1 MRQYVGEKRGRLEGL
16 DKATGR
22 AQYAGDY
29 HMENMLELALVRST
43 ISHGTIRSIDFSDLP
58 KDVLVFTGKD
68 CAENIVADIFCDTPV
83 LADDRIRYHGEPIAI
98 IAADTREKAKEAA
111 KLVKV
116 EYDLLPVI
124 RNVEDAKDPAMP
136 ALHGDTNLLAEFF
149 NEKGDV
155 EKGFEESFLIVEDDF
170 ETPAQDHGYMEP
182 DACFAYVED
191 NRLMVHTSSQNVFA
205 DRVMICRA
213 LGLEP
218 NQVRVRAAFVGG
230 GFGGKDGHTCQIYP
244 SLVSWLTKRPA
255 KIVFDR
261 QEVLACTYKRH
272 GIRMHVKMGFSKE
285 GKMLAFDGS
294 ALLDTGAYAGYGA
307 SVHGLFTEHFT
318 GPYNIPNVRLRT
330 ETYYTNKPTAHAMR
344 GFGAPQGAFATES
357 IISRAIAKL
366 GLDPIQMRSD
376 NALEH
381 GSIGALGQPM
391 EHCVGLK
398 DALKLVQESDLWKE
412 RETNTDPY
420 VGYGVAGGFLSC
432 GLGQKIPDSAKVSVQ
447 EREDGGFDIGVGL
460 VDIGQ
465 GSATALAAMAAD
477 LLETDIENIHMTM
490 ADTDKTEDCG
500 PTAAS
505 RSVFIAGN
513 ALIAAVKQYKK
524 MKEAEACGIV
534 LQPAAGEAAF
544 PESSKDLGRIGFPH
558 AMYTFVAQAVKLRVD
573 PVTGSITLLD
583 IAAATECGKVINPLS
598 LAGQIQGGIGMSI
611 GFCLGE
617 DCSFKDG
624 VLIHKDFATY
634 LMPTALD
641 VPNIASYHVD
651 AYEASGP
658 LGVKG
663 AAEVSTVSI
672 APAINEAV
680 RQASGAI
687 LNRLPLSREEILKA
701 LESCEENM
709 GG

>member
-1 MRQYVGEKRGRLEGL
+1 MRQYVGEKRGRLEGM

-22 AQYAGDY
+22 ALYAGDY
-29 HMENMLELALVRST
+29 RMENMLELALVRSE
-43 ISHGTIRSIDFSDLP
+43 ISHGSVRTLDVSALP
-58 KDVLVFTGKD
+58 EDVLVFTGKD
-68 CAENIVADIFCDTPV
+68 FAENVVADIFCDTPV
-83 LADDRIRYHGEPIAI
+83 LAYDRIRFRGEPIAI

-116 EYDLLPVI
+116 EYECLPIV
-124 RNVEDAKDPAMP
+124 RNTEDAKDPAMP
-136 ALHGDTNLLAEFF
+136 VLHGDSNLLADFF
-149 NEKGDV
+149 HEKGDV
-155 EKGFEESFLIVEDDF
+155 EKAFEESYLIVEDDF

-191 NRLMVHTSSQNVFA
+191 DRLMVYTASQNVFA
-205 DRVMICRA
+205 DRLMICRA
-213 LGLEP
+213 LGLAPE
-218 NQVRVRAAFVGG
+218 QVRVRAAFVGG

-255 KIVFDR
+255 KVVFDR
-261 QEVLACTYKRH
+261 EEVLACTYKRH
-272 GIRMHVKMGFSKE
+272 GIKTHVKMGFSKE
-285 GKMLAFDGS
+285 GKILAFDGS
-294 ALLDTGAYAGYGA
+294 AILDTGAYAGYGA
-307 SVHGLFTEHFT
+307 SVHGLFTEHFP
-318 GPYNIPNVRLRT
+318 GPYEIPNVRLKT
-330 ETYYTNKPTAHAMR
+330 ETYYTNKPIAHAMR

-357 IISRAIAKL
+357 IISRAVAQL
-366 GLDPIQMRSD
+366 GLDPIGMRLD
-376 NALEH
+376 NALVQ
-381 GSIGALGQPM
+381 GSVGALGQPM
-391 EHCVGLK
+391 DHCVGLRE
-398 DALKLVQESDLWKE
+398 ALKLVQESDLWKE
-412 RETNTDPY
+412 RESNTDPY

-432 GLGQKIPDSAKVSVQ
+432 GLGQKIPDNAKVSVR
-447 EREDGGFDIGVGL
+447 EREDGGFDIGCGL

-465 GSATALAAMAAD
+465 GSTTALAAMAAD
-477 LLETDIENIHMTM
+477 LLETDIENIHMIM

-500 PTAAS
+500 CTAAS

-524 MKEAEACGIV
+524 MKEAGLSSDIAM
-534 LQPAAGEAAF
+534 GEAAF

-573 PVTGSITLLD
+573 PITGSVSLLD
-583 IAAATECGKVINPLS
+583 IAAATECGKVINPLG

-617 DCSFKDG
+617 DCTWKDG
-624 VLIHKDFATY
+624 QLIHKNFATY

-658 LGVKG
+658 MGVKG

-687 LNRLPLSREEILKA
+687 LTKLPLSPEEILKA
-701 LESCEENM
+701 LEAREECV

>member
-1 MRQYVGEKRGRLEGL
+1 MSTYVGKKCGRVEGMA
-16 DKATGR
+16 KATGR
-22 AQYAGDY
+22 AMYAGDY
-29 HMENMLELALVRST
+29 HAENMLELALVRST
-43 ISHGTIRSIDFSDLP
+43 ISHGTIRSIDFSNLP
-58 KDVLVFTGKD
+58 EDVMVFTGKD
-68 CAENIVADIFCDTPV
+68 CADNVVADIFCDTPV
-83 LADDRIRYHGEPIAI
+83 LAEDRIRFHGEPIAI
-98 IAADTREKAKEAA
+98 IAAETREAAKAAA

-124 RNVEDAKDPAMP
+124 RDVEDAKNPELP
-136 ALHGDTNLLAEFF
+136 ALHGDSNLLTDFF

-155 EKGFEESFLIVEDDF
+155 EKAFAESYLIVEDDF

-191 NRLMVHTSSQNVFA
+191 GRLIAHTSSQWVFA

-218 NQVRVRAAFVGG
+218 EQVHVQAEYVGG
-230 GFGGKDGHTCQIYP
+230 AFGGKDGHTAQIYP
-244 SLVSWLTKRPA
+244 ALVAWLTKRPA
-255 KIVFDR
+255 RITFDR
-261 QEVLACTYKRH
+261 EEVLACTYKRH
-272 GIRMHVKMGFSKE
+272 GIKMHVKMGFSKE
-285 GKMLAFDGS
+285 GKMLAFDGK
-294 ALLDTGAYAGYGA
+294 AILDTGAYAGYGA
-307 SVHGLFTEHFT
+307 SVHGLFTEHFA
-318 GPYNIPNVRLRT
+318 GPYEIPNVRLCT
-330 ETYYTNKPTAHAMR
+330 ETYYTNKPIAHAMR

-357 IISRAIAKL
+357 IISRAIAEL
-366 GLDPIQMRSD
+366 GLDPIQMRLD
-376 NALEH
+376 NALAE

-432 GLGQKIPDSAKVSVQ
+432 GLGQKIGDGAKVSVK
-447 EREDGGFDIGVGL
+447 EREDGGFDIACGL

-465 GSATALAAMAAD
+465 GSTTALAAMAAD
-477 LLETDIENIHMTM
+477 LLEVDLEKIHMIM
-490 ADTDKTEDCG
+490 ADTDRTEDCG

-513 ALIAAVKQYKK
+513 ALVAAIKQYKK
-524 MKEAEACGIV
+524 EK
-534 LQPAAGEAAF
+534 AAVARGEAAF

-558 AMYTFVAQAVKLRVD
+558 AMYTFVAQAVKLRVN
-573 PVTGSITLLD
+573 PVSGRVTLLD

-617 DCSFKDG
+617 DCSFNEGK
-624 VLIHKDFATY
+624 LIHRDFSTY
-634 LMPTALD
+634 LMPTAMD

-651 AYEASGP
+651 AFEQSGP

-687 LNRLPLSREEILKA
+687 LKKLPLSAEEILKS
-701 LESCEENM
+701 LDDCES
-709 GG
+709 

>member
-1 MRQYVGEKRGRLEGL
+1 MRQYVGEKRGRLEGM

-22 AQYAGDY
+22 ALYAGDY
-29 HMENMLELALVRST
+29 RMENMLELALVRSE
-43 ISHGTIRSIDFSDLP
+43 ISHGSVRTLDVSALP
-58 KDVLVFTGKD
+58 EDVLVFTGKD
-68 CAENIVADIFCDTPV
+68 FAENVVADIFCDTPV
-83 LADDRIRYHGEPIAI
+83 LAYDRIRFRGEPIAI

-116 EYDLLPVI
+116 EYESLPVV
-124 RNVEDAKDPAMP
+124 RNTEDAKDPTMP
-136 ALHGDTNLLAEFF
+136 VLHGDSNLLADFF
-149 NEKGDV
+149 HEKGDV
-155 EKGFEESFLIVEDDF
+155 EKAFEESYLVIEDDF

-191 NRLMVHTSSQNVFA
+191 DRLMVYTSSQNVFA
-205 DRVMICRA
+205 DRLMICRA
-213 LGLEP
+213 LGLAPE
-218 NQVRVRAAFVGG
+218 QVRVRAALVGG

-255 KIVFDR
+255 KVVFDR
-261 QEVLACTYKRH
+261 EEVLACTYKRH
-272 GIRMHVKMGFSKE
+272 GIKTHVKMGFSKE
-285 GKMLAFDGS
+285 GKILAFDGS
-294 ALLDTGAYAGYGA
+294 AVLDTGAYAGYGA
-307 SVHGLFTEHFT
+307 SVHGLFTEHFP
-318 GPYNIPNVRLRT
+318 GPYEIPNVRLKT
-330 ETYYTNKPTAHAMR
+330 ETYYTNKPIAHAMR

-357 IISRAIAKL
+357 IISRAVAQL
-366 GLDPIQMRSD
+366 GLDPIGMRLD
-376 NALEH
+376 NALVQ
-381 GSIGALGQPM
+381 GSVGALGQPM
-391 EHCVGLK
+391 DHCVGLRE
-398 DALKLVQESDLWKE
+398 ALKLVQESDLWKE
-412 RETNTDPY
+412 RKFNTDPY

-432 GLGQKIPDSAKVSVQ
+432 GLGQKIPDNAKVSVR
-447 EREDGGFDIGVGL
+447 EREDGGFDIGCGL

-465 GSATALAAMAAD
+465 GSTTALAAMAAD
-477 LLETDIENIHMTM
+477 LLGTDIEKIHMTM

-500 PTAAS
+500 CTAAS

-513 ALIAAVKQYKK
+513 ALMAAVKQYKK
-524 MKEAEACGIV
+524 MKEAGLSSGTAM
-534 LQPAAGEAAF
+534 GEAAF

-573 PVTGSITLLD
+573 PITGSISLLD
-583 IAAATECGKVINPLS
+583 IAAATECGKVINPLG

-617 DCSFKDG
+617 DCTWKDG
-624 VLIHKDFATY
+624 QLIHKNFATY
-634 LMPTALD
+634 LMPTAMD

-658 LGVKG
+658 MGVKG

-687 LNRLPLSREEILKA
+687 LTKLPLSPEEILKA
-701 LESCEENM
+701 LEAREECV

>member
-1 MRQYVGEKRGRLEGL
+1 MRQYVGEKRGRLEGM

-22 AQYAGDY
+22 ALYAGDY
-29 HMENMLELALVRST
+29 RMENMLELALVRSE
-43 ISHGTIRSIDFSDLP
+43 ISHGSVHTLDVSALP
-58 KDVLVFTGKD
+58 EDVLVFTGKD
-68 CAENIVADIFCDTPV
+68 FAENVVADIFCDTPV
-83 LADDRIRYHGEPIAI
+83 LAYDRIRFRGEPIAI

-116 EYDLLPVI
+116 QYECLPIV
-124 RNVEDAKDPAMP
+124 RNTEDAKDPAMP
-136 ALHGDTNLLAEFF
+136 VLHGDSNLLADFF
-149 NEKGDV
+149 HEKGDV
-155 EKGFEESFLIVEDDF
+155 EKAFEESYLIVEDDF

-191 NRLMVHTSSQNVFA
+191 DRLMVYTASQNVFA
-205 DRVMICRA
+205 DRLMICRA
-213 LGLEP
+213 LGLAPE
-218 NQVRVRAAFVGG
+218 QVRVRAAFVGG

-255 KIVFDR
+255 KVVFDR
-261 QEVLACTYKRH
+261 EEVLACTYKRH
-272 GIRMHVKMGFSKE
+272 GIKTHVKMGFSKE
-285 GKMLAFDGS
+285 GKILAFDGS
-294 ALLDTGAYAGYGA
+294 AILDTGAYAGYGA
-307 SVHGLFTEHFT
+307 SVHGLFTEHFP
-318 GPYNIPNVRLRT
+318 GPYEIPNVRLKT
-330 ETYYTNKPTAHAMR
+330 ETYYTNKPIAHAMR

-357 IISRAIAKL
+357 IISRAVAQL
-366 GLDPIQMRSD
+366 GLDPIGMRLD
-376 NALEH
+376 NALVQ
-381 GSIGALGQPM
+381 GSVGALGQPM
-391 EHCVGLK
+391 DHCVGLRE
-398 DALKLVQESDLWKE
+398 ALKLVQESDLWKE
-412 RETNTDPY
+412 RESNTDPY

-432 GLGQKIPDSAKVSVQ
+432 GLGQKIPDNAKVSVR
-447 EREDGGFDIGVGL
+447 EREDGGFDIGCGL

-465 GSATALAAMAAD
+465 GSTTALAAMAAD
-477 LLETDIENIHMTM
+477 LLETDIENIHMIM

-500 PTAAS
+500 CTAAS

-513 ALIAAVKQYKK
+513 ALMAAVKQYKK
-524 MKEAEACGIV
+524 MKEAGLSSDIAM
-534 LQPAAGEAAF
+534 GEAAF

-573 PVTGSITLLD
+573 PITGSVSLLD
-583 IAAATECGKVINPLS
+583 IAAATECGKVINPLG

-617 DCSFKDG
+617 DCTWKDG
-624 VLIHKDFATY
+624 QLIHKNFATY

-658 LGVKG
+658 MGVKG

-687 LNRLPLSREEILKA
+687 LTKLPLSPEEILKA
-701 LESCEENM
+701 LEAREECV

>member
-1 MRQYVGEKRGRLEGL
+1 MRQYVGEKRGRLEGM

-22 AQYAGDY
+22 ALYAGDY
-29 HMENMLELALVRST
+29 RMENMLELALVRSE
-43 ISHGTIRSIDFSDLP
+43 ISHGSVHTLDVSALP
-58 KDVLVFTGKD
+58 EDVLVFTGKD
-68 CAENIVADIFCDTPV
+68 FAENVVADIFCDTPV
-83 LADDRIRYHGEPIAI
+83 LAYDRIRFRGEPIAI

-116 EYDLLPVI
+116 EYECLPIV
-124 RNVEDAKDPAMP
+124 RNTEDAKDPAMP
-136 ALHGDTNLLAEFF
+136 VLHGDSNLLADFF
-149 NEKGDV
+149 HEKGDV
-155 EKGFEESFLIVEDDF
+155 EKAFEESYLIVEDDF

-191 NRLMVHTSSQNVFA
+191 DRLMVYTASQNVFA
-205 DRVMICRA
+205 DRLMICRA
-213 LGLEP
+213 LGLAPE
-218 NQVRVRAAFVGG
+218 QVRVRAAFVGG

-255 KIVFDR
+255 KVVFDR
-261 QEVLACTYKRH
+261 EEVLACTYKRH
-272 GIRMHVKMGFSKE
+272 GIKTHVKMGFSKE
-285 GKMLAFDGS
+285 GKILAFDGS
-294 ALLDTGAYAGYGA
+294 AILDTGAYAGYGA
-307 SVHGLFTEHFT
+307 SVHGLFTEHFP
-318 GPYNIPNVRLRT
+318 GPYEIPNVRLKT
-330 ETYYTNKPTAHAMR
+330 ETYYTNKPIAHAMR
-344 GFGAPQGAFATES
+344 GFGSPQGAFATES
-357 IISRAIAKL
+357 IISRAVAQL
-366 GLDPIQMRSD
+366 GLDPIGMRLD
-376 NALEH
+376 NALVQ
-381 GSIGALGQPM
+381 GSVGALGQPM
-391 EHCVGLK
+391 DHCVGLRE
-398 DALKLVQESDLWKE
+398 ALKLVQESDLWKE
-412 RETNTDPY
+412 RESNTDPY

-432 GLGQKIPDSAKVSVQ
+432 GLGQKIPDNAKVSVR
-447 EREDGGFDIGVGL
+447 EREDGGFDIGCGL

-465 GSATALAAMAAD
+465 GSTTALAAMAAD
-477 LLETDIENIHMTM
+477 LLETDIENIHMIM

-500 PTAAS
+500 CTAAS

-524 MKEAEACGIV
+524 MKEAGLSSDIAM
-534 LQPAAGEAAF
+534 GEAAF

-573 PVTGSITLLD
+573 PITGSVSLLD
-583 IAAATECGKVINPLS
+583 IAAATECGKVINPLG

-617 DCSFKDG
+617 DCTWKDG
-624 VLIHKDFATY
+624 QLIHKNFATY

-658 LGVKG
+658 MGVKG

-687 LNRLPLSREEILKA
+687 LTKLPLSPEEILKA
-701 LESCEENM
+701 LEAREECV

>member
-1 MRQYVGEKRGRLEGL
+1 MRQYVGEKRGRLEGM

-22 AQYAGDY
+22 ALYAGDY
-29 HMENMLELALVRST
+29 RMENMLELALVRSE
-43 ISHGTIRSIDFSDLP
+43 ISHGSVHTLDVSALP
-58 KDVLVFTGKD
+58 EDVLVFTGKD
-68 CAENIVADIFCDTPV
+68 FAENVVADIFCDTPV
-83 LADDRIRYHGEPIAI
+83 LAYDRIRFRGEPIAI

-116 EYDLLPVI
+116 EYECLPIV
-124 RNVEDAKDPAMP
+124 RNTEDAKDPAMP
-136 ALHGDTNLLAEFF
+136 VLHGDSNLMADFF
-149 NEKGDV
+149 HEKGDV
-155 EKGFEESFLIVEDDF
+155 EKAFEESYLIVEDDF

-191 NRLMVHTSSQNVFA
+191 DRLMVYTSSQNVFA
-205 DRVMICRA
+205 DRLMICRA
-213 LGLEP
+213 LGLAPE
-218 NQVRVRAAFVGG
+218 QVRVRAAFVGG

-255 KIVFDR
+255 KVVFDR
-261 QEVLACTYKRH
+261 EEVLACTYKRH
-272 GIRMHVKMGFSKE
+272 GIKTHVKMGFSKE
-285 GKMLAFDGS
+285 GKILAFDGS
-294 ALLDTGAYAGYGA
+294 AILDTGAYAGYGA
-307 SVHGLFTEHFT
+307 SVHGLFTEHFP
-318 GPYNIPNVRLRT
+318 GPYEIPNVRLKT
-330 ETYYTNKPTAHAMR
+330 ETYYTNKPIAHAMR

-357 IISRAIAKL
+357 IISRAVAQL
-366 GLDPIQMRSD
+366 GLDPIGMRLD
-376 NALEH
+376 NALVQ
-381 GSIGALGQPM
+381 GSVGALGQPM
-391 EHCVGLK
+391 DHCVGLRE
-398 DALKLVQESDLWKE
+398 ALKLVQESDLWKE
-412 RETNTDPY
+412 RESNTDPY

-432 GLGQKIPDSAKVSVQ
+432 GLGQKIPDNAKVSVR
-447 EREDGGFDIGVGL
+447 EREDGGFDIGCGL

-465 GSATALAAMAAD
+465 GSTTALAAMAAD
-477 LLETDIENIHMTM
+477 LLETDIENIHMIM

-500 PTAAS
+500 CTAAS

-513 ALIAAVKQYKK
+513 ALMAAVKQYKK
-524 MKEAEACGIV
+524 MKEAGLSSDIAM
-534 LQPAAGEAAF
+534 GEAAF

-573 PVTGSITLLD
+573 PITGSVSLLD
-583 IAAATECGKVINPLS
+583 IAAATECGKVINPLG

-617 DCSFKDG
+617 DCTWKDG
-624 VLIHKDFATY
+624 QLIHKNFATY

-658 LGVKG
+658 MGVKG

-687 LNRLPLSREEILKA
+687 LTKLPLSPEEILKA
-701 LESCEENM
+701 LEAREECV

>member
-1 MRQYVGEKRGRLEGL
+1 MRQYVGEKRGRLEGM

-22 AQYAGDY
+22 ALYAGDY
-29 HMENMLELALVRST
+29 RMENMLELALVRSE
-43 ISHGTIRSIDFSDLP
+43 ISHGSVHTLDVSALP
-58 KDVLVFTGKD
+58 EDVLVFTGKD
-68 CAENIVADIFCDTPV
+68 FAENVVADIFCDTPV
-83 LADDRIRYHGEPIAI
+83 LAYDRIRFRGEPIAI

-116 EYDLLPVI
+116 EYECLPIV
-124 RNVEDAKDPAMP
+124 RNTEDAKDPAMP
-136 ALHGDTNLLAEFF
+136 VLHGDSNLLADFF
-149 NEKGDV
+149 HEKGDV
-155 EKGFEESFLIVEDDF
+155 EKAFEESYLIVEDDF

-191 NRLMVHTSSQNVFA
+191 DRLMVYTSSQNVFA
-205 DRVMICRA
+205 DRLMICRA
-213 LGLEP
+213 LGLAPE
-218 NQVRVRAAFVGG
+218 QVRVRAAFVGG

-255 KIVFDR
+255 KVVFDR
-261 QEVLACTYKRH
+261 EEVLACTYKRH
-272 GIRMHVKMGFSKE
+272 GIKTHVKMGFSKE
-285 GKMLAFDGS
+285 GKILAFDGS
-294 ALLDTGAYAGYGA
+294 AILDTGAYAGYGA
-307 SVHGLFTEHFT
+307 SVHGLFTEHFP
-318 GPYNIPNVRLRT
+318 GPYEIPNVRLKT
-330 ETYYTNKPTAHAMR
+330 ETYYTNKPIAHAMR

-357 IISRAIAKL
+357 IISRAVAQL
-366 GLDPIQMRSD
+366 GLDPIGMRLD
-376 NALEH
+376 NALVQ
-381 GSIGALGQPM
+381 GSVGALGQPM
-391 EHCVGLK
+391 DHCVGLRE
-398 DALKLVQESDLWKE
+398 ALKLVQESDLWKE
-412 RETNTDPY
+412 RESNTDPY

-432 GLGQKIPDSAKVSVQ
+432 GLGQKIPDNAKVSVR
-447 EREDGGFDIGVGL
+447 EREDGGFDIGCGL

-465 GSATALAAMAAD
+465 GSTTALAAMAAD
-477 LLETDIENIHMTM
+477 LLETDIENIHMIM
-490 ADTDKTEDCG
+490 ADTDTTEDCG
-500 PTAAS
+500 CTAAS

-524 MKEAEACGIV
+524 MKEAGLSSDIAM
-534 LQPAAGEAAF
+534 GEAAF

-573 PVTGSITLLD
+573 PITGSVSLLD
-583 IAAATECGKVINPLS
+583 IAAATECGKVINPLG

-617 DCSFKDG
+617 DCTWKDG
-624 VLIHKDFATY
+624 QLIHKNFATY

-658 LGVKG
+658 MGVKG

-687 LNRLPLSREEILKA
+687 LTKLPLSPEEILKA
-701 LESCEENM
+701 LEAREECV

>member
-1 MRQYVGEKRGRLEGL
+1 MSQYVGSGRGRLDGM
-16 DKATGR
+16 DKASGR
-22 AQYAGDY
+22 AMYAGDY
-29 HMENMLELALVRST
+29 HDDNMLELALVRST
-43 ISHGTIRSIDFSDLP
+43 ISHGYIRNLDFSKVP
-58 KDVLVFTGKD
+58 EDVLVFTGKD

-83 LADDRIRYHGEPIAI
+83 LAENRIRFQGEPIAI
-98 IAADTREKAKEAA
+98 IAADTREKAKAAA

-124 RNVEDAKDPAMP
+124 RDVEDAKNPEFP
-136 ALHGDTNLLAEFF
+136 ALHGDSNLLTDFF
-149 NEKGDV
+149 HEKGDV
-155 EKGFEESFLIVEDDF
+155 EKGFADSYLVIEDDF

-182 DACFAYVED
+182 DACFAYVEGG
-191 NRLMVHTSSQNVFA
+191 RLFVRTSSQGVFS
-205 DRVMICRA
+205 DRTMICRA

-218 NQVRVRAAFVGG
+218 EQVCVKAATVGG
-230 GFGGKDGHTCQIYP
+230 GFGGKDGHTAQIYP
-244 SLVSWLTKRPA
+244 SLVAWLTKRPA
-255 KIVFDR
+255 RIVFDR

-272 GIRMHVKMGFSKE
+272 ALKMHVKMGFSKE
-285 GKMLAFDGS
+285 GKILAFDGS
-294 ALLDTGAYAGYGA
+294 AMLDTGAYAGYGA
-307 SVHGLFTEHFT
+307 SVHGLFTEHFA
-318 GPYNIPNVRLRT
+318 GPYEIPNVRLKT
-330 ETYYTNKPTAHAMR
+330 ETYYTNKPISHAMR

-357 IISRAIAKL
+357 IISRAIAQL
-366 GLDPIQMRSD
+366 GLDPIEMRLS
-376 NALEH
+376 NALEY
-381 GSIGALGQPM
+381 GSIGALGQKM

-398 DALKLVQESDLWKE
+398 DALKLIQESDLWKE
-412 RETNTDPY
+412 REHNTDPY

-432 GLGQKIPDSAKVSVQ
+432 GLGQKIPDGAAVSV
-447 EREDGGFDIGVGL
+447 EETEDGVYEIGIGL

-465 GSATALAAMAAD
+465 GSGTALAAMAAD
-477 LLETDIENIHMTM
+477 LLETDIEKIHVIM
-490 ADTDKTEDCG
+490 ADTDKTVDCG

-513 ALIAAVKQYKK
+513 ALVEAVKQFKETKK
-524 MKEAEACGIV
+524 
-534 LQPAAGEAAF
+534 AAVGTAAF
-544 PESSKDLGRIGFPH
+544 PESAKDLGRIGFPH

-598 LAGQIQGGIGMSI
+598 LAGQIQGGIVMSV

-624 VLIHKDFATY
+624 ELIHKDFSTY

-641 VPNIASYHVD
+641 VPHIASYHVD
-651 AYEASGP
+651 AYESSGP

-680 RQASGAI
+680 RQASGAV
-687 LNRLPLSREEILKA
+687 LNRLPLSTNEILIA
-701 LESCEENM
+701 LESRE
-709 GG
+709 

>member
-1 MRQYVGEKRGRLEGL
+1 MRQYVGEKRGRLEGM

-22 AQYAGDY
+22 ALYAGDY
-29 HMENMLELALVRST
+29 RMENMLELALVRSE
-43 ISHGTIRSIDFSDLP
+43 ISHGSVHTLDVSALP
-58 KDVLVFTGKD
+58 EDVLVFTGKD
-68 CAENIVADIFCDTPV
+68 FAENVVADIFCDTPV
-83 LADDRIRYHGEPIAI
+83 LAYDRIRFRGEPIAI

-116 EYDLLPVI
+116 EYECLPIV
-124 RNVEDAKDPAMP
+124 RNTEDAKDPAMP
-136 ALHGDTNLLAEFF
+136 VLHGDSNLLADFF
-149 NEKGDV
+149 HEKGDV
-155 EKGFEESFLIVEDDF
+155 EKAFEESYLIVEDDF

-191 NRLMVHTSSQNVFA
+191 DRLMVYTASQNVFA
-205 DRVMICRA
+205 DRLMICRA
-213 LGLEP
+213 LGLAPE
-218 NQVRVRAAFVGG
+218 QVRVRAAFVGG

-255 KIVFDR
+255 KVVFDR
-261 QEVLACTYKRH
+261 EEVLACTYKRH
-272 GIRMHVKMGFSKE
+272 GIKTHVKMGFSKE
-285 GKMLAFDGS
+285 GKILAFDGS
-294 ALLDTGAYAGYGA
+294 AVLDTGAYAGYGA
-307 SVHGLFTEHFT
+307 SVHGLFTEHFP
-318 GPYNIPNVRLRT
+318 GPYEIPNVRLKT
-330 ETYYTNKPTAHAMR
+330 ETYYTNKPIAHAMR
-344 GFGAPQGAFATES
+344 GFGSPQGAFATES
-357 IISRAIAKL
+357 IISRAVAQL
-366 GLDPIQMRSD
+366 GLDPIGMRLD
-376 NALEH
+376 NALVQ
-381 GSIGALGQPM
+381 GSVGALGQPM
-391 EHCVGLK
+391 DHCVGLRE
-398 DALKLVQESDLWKE
+398 ALKLVQESDLWKE
-412 RETNTDPY
+412 RESNTDPY

-432 GLGQKIPDSAKVSVQ
+432 GLGQKIPDNAKVSVR
-447 EREDGGFDIGVGL
+447 EREDGGFDIGCGL

-465 GSATALAAMAAD
+465 GSTTALAAMAAD
-477 LLETDIENIHMTM
+477 LLETDIENIHMIM

-500 PTAAS
+500 CTAAS

-513 ALIAAVKQYKK
+513 ALMAAVKQYKK
-524 MKEAEACGIV
+524 MKEAGLSSDIAM
-534 LQPAAGEAAF
+534 GEAAF

-573 PVTGSITLLD
+573 PITGSVSLLD
-583 IAAATECGKVINPLS
+583 IAAATECGKVINPLG

-617 DCSFKDG
+617 DCTWKDG
-624 VLIHKDFATY
+624 QLIHKNFATY

-658 LGVKG
+658 MGVKG

-687 LNRLPLSREEILKA
+687 LTKLPLSPEEILKA
-701 LESCEENM
+701 LEAREECV

>member
-1 MRQYVGEKRGRLEGL
+1 MRQYVGEKRGRLEGM

-22 AQYAGDY
+22 ALYAGDY
-29 HMENMLELALVRST
+29 RMENMLELALVRSE
-43 ISHGTIRSIDFSDLP
+43 ISHGSVRTLDVSALP
-58 KDVLVFTGKD
+58 EDVLVFTGKD
-68 CAENIVADIFCDTPV
+68 FAENVVADIFCDTPV
-83 LADDRIRYHGEPIAI
+83 LAYDRIRFRGEPIAI

-116 EYDLLPVI
+116 EYESLPVI
-124 RNVEDAKDPAMP
+124 RNTEDAKDPTMP
-136 ALHGDTNLLAEFF
+136 VLHGDSNLLADFF
-149 NEKGDV
+149 HEKGDV
-155 EKGFEESFLIVEDDF
+155 EKAFEESYLVIEDDF

-191 NRLMVHTSSQNVFA
+191 DRLMVYTSSQNVFA
-205 DRVMICRA
+205 DRLMICRA
-213 LGLEP
+213 LGLAPE
-218 NQVRVRAAFVGG
+218 QVRVRAALVGG

-255 KIVFDR
+255 KVVFDR
-261 QEVLACTYKRH
+261 EEVLACTYKRH
-272 GIRMHVKMGFSKE
+272 GIKTHVKMGFSKE
-285 GKMLAFDGS
+285 GKILAFDGS
-294 ALLDTGAYAGYGA
+294 AVLDTGAYAGYGA
-307 SVHGLFTEHFT
+307 SVHGLFTEHFP
-318 GPYNIPNVRLRT
+318 GPYEIPNVRLKT
-330 ETYYTNKPTAHAMR
+330 ETYYTNKPIAHAMR

-357 IISRAIAKL
+357 IISRAVAQL
-366 GLDPIQMRSD
+366 GLDPIGMRLD
-376 NALEH
+376 NALVQ
-381 GSIGALGQPM
+381 GSVGALGQPM
-391 EHCVGLK
+391 DHCVGLRE
-398 DALKLVQESDLWKE
+398 ALKLVQESDLWKE
-412 RETNTDPY
+412 RKFNTDPY

-432 GLGQKIPDSAKVSVQ
+432 GLGQKIPDNAKVSVR
-447 EREDGGFDIGVGL
+447 EREDGGFDIGCGL

-465 GSATALAAMAAD
+465 GSTTALAAMAAD
-477 LLETDIENIHMTM
+477 LLGTDIEKIHMTM

-500 PTAAS
+500 CTAAS

-513 ALIAAVKQYKK
+513 ALMAAVKQYKK
-524 MKEAEACGIV
+524 MKEAGLSSGTAM
-534 LQPAAGEAAF
+534 GEAAF

-573 PVTGSITLLD
+573 PITGSISLLD
-583 IAAATECGKVINPLS
+583 IAAATECGKVINPLG

-617 DCSFKDG
+617 DCTWKDG
-624 VLIHKDFATY
+624 QLIHKNFATY
-634 LMPTALD
+634 LMPTAMD

-658 LGVKG
+658 MGVKG

-687 LNRLPLSREEILKA
+687 LTKLPLSPEEILKA
-701 LESCEENM
+701 LEACEECV

>member
-1 MRQYVGEKRGRLEGL
+1 MRQYVGEKRGRLEGM

-22 AQYAGDY
+22 ALYAGDY
-29 HMENMLELALVRST
+29 RMENMLELALVRSE
-43 ISHGTIRSIDFSDLP
+43 ISHGSVRTLDVSALP
-58 KDVLVFTGKD
+58 EDVLVFTGKD
-68 CAENIVADIFCDTPV
+68 FAENVVADIFCDTPV
-83 LADDRIRYHGEPIAI
+83 LAYDRIRFRGEPIAI

-116 EYDLLPVI
+116 EYECLPIV
-124 RNVEDAKDPAMP
+124 RNTEDAKDPAMP
-136 ALHGDTNLLAEFF
+136 VLHGDSNLMADFF
-149 NEKGDV
+149 HEKGDV
-155 EKGFEESFLIVEDDF
+155 EKAFEESYLIVEDDF

-191 NRLMVHTSSQNVFA
+191 DRLMVYTSSQNVFA
-205 DRVMICRA
+205 DRLMICRA
-213 LGLEP
+213 LGLAPE
-218 NQVRVRAAFVGG
+218 QVRVRAAFVGG

-255 KIVFDR
+255 KVVFDR
-261 QEVLACTYKRH
+261 EEVLACTYKRH
-272 GIRMHVKMGFSKE
+272 GIKSHVKMGFSKE
-285 GKMLAFDGS
+285 GKILAFDGS
-294 ALLDTGAYAGYGA
+294 AILDTGAYAGYGA
-307 SVHGLFTEHFT
+307 SVHGLFTEHFP
-318 GPYNIPNVRLRT
+318 GPYEIPNVRLKT
-330 ETYYTNKPTAHAMR
+330 ETYYTNKPIAHAMR
-344 GFGAPQGAFATES
+344 GFGSPQGAFATES
-357 IISRAIAKL
+357 IISRAVAQL
-366 GLDPIQMRSD
+366 GLDPIGMRLD
-376 NALEH
+376 NALVQ
-381 GSIGALGQPM
+381 GSVGALGQPM
-391 EHCVGLK
+391 DHCVGLRE
-398 DALKLVQESDLWKE
+398 ALKLVQESDLWKE
-412 RETNTDPY
+412 RESNTDPY

-432 GLGQKIPDSAKVSVQ
+432 GLGQKIPDNAKVSVR
-447 EREDGGFDIGVGL
+447 EREDGGFDIGCGL

-465 GSATALAAMAAD
+465 GSTTALAAMAAD
-477 LLETDIENIHMTM
+477 LLETDIENIHMIM

-500 PTAAS
+500 CTAAS

-513 ALIAAVKQYKK
+513 ALMAAVKQYKK
-524 MKEAEACGIV
+524 MKEAGLSSDIAM
-534 LQPAAGEAAF
+534 GEAAF

-573 PVTGSITLLD
+573 PITGSVSLLD
-583 IAAATECGKVINPLS
+583 IAAATECGKVINPLG

-617 DCSFKDG
+617 DCTWKDG
-624 VLIHKDFATY
+624 QLIHKNFATY

-658 LGVKG
+658 MGVKG

-687 LNRLPLSREEILKA
+687 LTKLPLSPEEILKA
-701 LESCEENM
+701 LEAREECV

>member
-1 MRQYVGEKRGRLEGL
+1 MRQYVGEKRGRLEGM

-22 AQYAGDY
+22 ALYAGDY
-29 HMENMLELALVRST
+29 RMENMLELALVRSE
-43 ISHGTIRSIDFSDLP
+43 ISHGSVHTLDVSALP
-58 KDVLVFTGKD
+58 EDVLVFTGKD
-68 CAENIVADIFCDTPV
+68 FAENVVADIFCDTPV
-83 LADDRIRYHGEPIAI
+83 LAYDRIRFRGEPIAI

-116 EYDLLPVI
+116 EYECLPIV
-124 RNVEDAKDPAMP
+124 RNTEDAKNPALP
-136 ALHGDTNLLAEFF
+136 VLHGDSNLLADFF
-149 NEKGDV
+149 HEKGDV
-155 EKGFEESFLIVEDDF
+155 EKAFEESYLIVEDDF

-191 NRLMVHTSSQNVFA
+191 DRLMVYTASQNVFA
-205 DRVMICRA
+205 DRLMICRA
-213 LGLEP
+213 LGLAPE
-218 NQVRVRAAFVGG
+218 QVRVRAAFVGG

-255 KIVFDR
+255 KVVFDR
-261 QEVLACTYKRH
+261 EEVLACTYKRH
-272 GIRMHVKMGFSKE
+272 GIKTHVKMGFSKE
-285 GKMLAFDGS
+285 GKILAFDGS
-294 ALLDTGAYAGYGA
+294 AILDTGAYAGYGA
-307 SVHGLFTEHFT
+307 SVHGLFTEHFP
-318 GPYNIPNVRLRT
+318 GPYEIPNVRLKT
-330 ETYYTNKPTAHAMR
+330 ETYYTNKPIAHAMR

-357 IISRAIAKL
+357 IISRAVAQL
-366 GLDPIQMRSD
+366 GLDPIGMRLD
-376 NALEH
+376 NALVQ
-381 GSIGALGQPM
+381 GSVGALGQPM
-391 EHCVGLK
+391 DHCVGLRE
-398 DALKLVQESDLWKE
+398 ALKLVQESDLWKE
-412 RETNTDPY
+412 RESNTDPY

-432 GLGQKIPDSAKVSVQ
+432 GLGQKIPDNAKVSVR
-447 EREDGGFDIGVGL
+447 EREDGGFDIGCGL

-465 GSATALAAMAAD
+465 GSTTALAAMAAD
-477 LLETDIENIHMTM
+477 LLETDIENIHMIM

-500 PTAAS
+500 CTAAS

-513 ALIAAVKQYKK
+513 ALMAAVKQYKK
-524 MKEAEACGIV
+524 MKEAGLSSDIAM
-534 LQPAAGEAAF
+534 GEAAF

-573 PVTGSITLLD
+573 PITGSVSLLD
-583 IAAATECGKVINPLS
+583 IAAATECGKVINPLG

-617 DCSFKDG
+617 DCTWKDG
-624 VLIHKDFATY
+624 QLIHKNFATY
-634 LMPTALD
+634 LMPTAMD

-658 LGVKG
+658 MGVKG

-687 LNRLPLSREEILKA
+687 LTKLPLSPEEILKA
-701 LESCEENM
+701 LEAREECV

>member
-1 MRQYVGEKRGRLEGL
+1 MSRYVGERRGRLEGM
-16 DKATGR
+16 DKATGH
-22 AQYAGDY
+22 AKYAGDY
-29 HMENMLELALVRST
+29 SAENMLELALVRST
-43 ISHGTIRSIDFSDLP
+43 ISHGTIRSIDFSNVP
-58 KDVLVFTGKD
+58 EDVLVFTGKD
-68 CAENIVADIFCDTPV
+68 LAENIVADIFCDTPV
-83 LADDRIRYHGEPIAI
+83 LAEDRIRFHGEPIAI

-124 RNVEDAKDPAMP
+124 RNVEDAKNPELP
-136 ALHGDTNLLAEFF
+136 ALHGDSNLLTEFF

-155 EKGFEESFLIVEDDF
+155 EQGFADSYLIVEDDF

-191 NRLMVHTSSQNVFA
+191 DRLMVHTSSQWVFA
-205 DRVMICRA
+205 DRTMICRA

-218 NQVRVRAAFVGG
+218 EQVRVRATIVGG
-230 GFGGKDGHTCQIYP
+230 GFGGKDGHTAQIYP
-244 SLVSWLTKRPA
+244 SAVAWLTKRPA
-255 KIVFDR
+255 RITFDR
-261 QEVLACTYKRH
+261 EEVLACTYKRH
-272 GIRMHVKMGFSKE
+272 GIKMHVKMGFSKE
-285 GKMLAFDGS
+285 GKMLAFDGT

-307 SVHGLFTEHFT
+307 SVHGLFTEHFA
-318 GPYNIPNVRLRT
+318 GPYHIPNVRLKT
-330 ETYYTNKPTAHAMR
+330 ETYYTNKPIAHAMR

-357 IISRAIAKL
+357 IISRAIDQL
-366 GLDPIQMRSD
+366 QLDPIQMRMD
-376 NALEH
+376 NALDFGLE
-381 GSIGALGQPM
+381 GALGQKM

-412 RETNTDPY
+412 REHNTDPY

-432 GLGQKIPDSAKVSVQ
+432 GLGQKIGDGAKVSVK
-447 EREDGGFDIGVGL
+447 EREDGGFDISVGL

-465 GSATALAAMAAD
+465 GSGTALAAMAAD
-477 LLETDIENIHMTM
+477 LLGTDIENIHMIM
-490 ADTDKTEDCG
+490 ADTDETADCG

-505 RSVFIAGN
+505 RSVFISGN
-513 ALIAAVKQYKK
+513 ALVAAVKQYKK
-524 MKEAEACGIV
+524 MKEAEAQGI
-534 LQPAAGEAAF
+534 LSAPATGESAF

-573 PVTGSITLLD
+573 PVTGSVSLLD
-583 IAAATECGKVINPLS
+583 IAAATECGTVINPLS

-617 DCSFKDG
+617 DCSFDEGK
-624 VLIHKDFATY
+624 LIHKDFSTY

-651 AYEASGP
+651 AFEESGP

-680 RQASGAI
+680 RQASGAV
-687 LNRLPLSREEILKA
+687 LKKLPLSPEEILKS
-701 LESCEENM
+701 LEERE
-709 GG
+709 

>member
-1 MRQYVGEKRGRLEGL
+1 MRQYVGEKRGRLEGM

-22 AQYAGDY
+22 ALYAGDY
-29 HMENMLELALVRST
+29 RMENMLELALVRSE
-43 ISHGTIRSIDFSDLP
+43 ISHGSVRTLDVSALP
-58 KDVLVFTGKD
+58 EDVLVFTGKD
-68 CAENIVADIFCDTPV
+68 FAENVVADIFCDTPV
-83 LADDRIRYHGEPIAI
+83 LAYDRIRFRGEPIAI

-116 EYDLLPVI
+116 EYECLPIV
-124 RNVEDAKDPAMP
+124 RNTEDAKDPALP
-136 ALHGDTNLLAEFF
+136 VLHGDSNLLADFF
-149 NEKGDV
+149 HEKGDV
-155 EKGFEESFLIVEDDF
+155 EKAFEESYLIVEDDF

-191 NRLMVHTSSQNVFA
+191 DRLMVYTSSQNVFA
-205 DRVMICRA
+205 DRLMICRA
-213 LGLEP
+213 LGLAPE
-218 NQVRVRAAFVGG
+218 QVRVRAAFVGG

-255 KIVFDR
+255 KVVFDR
-261 QEVLACTYKRH
+261 EEVLACTYKRH
-272 GIRMHVKMGFSKE
+272 GIKTHVKMGFSKE
-285 GKMLAFDGS
+285 GKILAFDGS
-294 ALLDTGAYAGYGA
+294 AILDTGAYAGYGA
-307 SVHGLFTEHFT
+307 SVHGLFTEHFP
-318 GPYNIPNVRLRT
+318 GPYEIPNVRLKT
-330 ETYYTNKPTAHAMR
+330 ETYYTNKPIAHAMR
-344 GFGAPQGAFATES
+344 GFGSPQGAFATES
-357 IISRAIAKL
+357 IISRAVAQL
-366 GLDPIQMRSD
+366 GLDPIGMRLD
-376 NALEH
+376 NALVQ
-381 GSIGALGQPM
+381 GSVGALGQPM
-391 EHCVGLK
+391 DHCVGLRE
-398 DALKLVQESDLWKE
+398 ALKLVQESDLWKE
-412 RETNTDPY
+412 RESNTDPY

-432 GLGQKIPDSAKVSVQ
+432 GLGQKIPDNAKVSVR
-447 EREDGGFDIGVGL
+447 EREDGGFDIGCGL

-465 GSATALAAMAAD
+465 GSTTALAAMAAD
-477 LLETDIENIHMTM
+477 LLETDIENIHMIM

-500 PTAAS
+500 CTAAS

-513 ALIAAVKQYKK
+513 ALMAAVKQYKK
-524 MKEAEACGIV
+524 MKEAGLSSDIAM
-534 LQPAAGEAAF
+534 GEAAF

-573 PVTGSITLLD
+573 PITGSVSLLD
-583 IAAATECGKVINPLS
+583 IAAATECGKVINPLG

-617 DCSFKDG
+617 DCTWKDG
-624 VLIHKDFATY
+624 QLIHKNFATY

-658 LGVKG
+658 MGVKG

-687 LNRLPLSREEILKA
+687 LTKLPLSPEEILKA
-701 LESCEENM
+701 LEAREECV

>member
-1 MRQYVGEKRGRLEGL
+1 MRQYVGEKRGRLEGM

-22 AQYAGDY
+22 ALYAGDY
-29 HMENMLELALVRST
+29 RMENMLELALVRSE
-43 ISHGTIRSIDFSDLP
+43 ISHGSVRTLDVSALP
-58 KDVLVFTGKD
+58 EDVLVFTGKD
-68 CAENIVADIFCDTPV
+68 FAENVVADIFCDTPV
-83 LADDRIRYHGEPIAI
+83 LAYDRIRFRGEPIAI

-116 EYDLLPVI
+116 EYECLPIV
-124 RNVEDAKDPAMP
+124 RNTEDAKDPAMP
-136 ALHGDTNLLAEFF
+136 ALHGDSNLMADFF
-149 NEKGDV
+149 HEKGDV
-155 EKGFEESFLIVEDDF
+155 EKAFEESYLIVEDDF

-191 NRLMVHTSSQNVFA
+191 DRLMVYTASQNVFA
-205 DRVMICRA
+205 DRLMICRA
-213 LGLEP
+213 LGLAPE
-218 NQVRVRAAFVGG
+218 QVRVRAAFVGG

-255 KIVFDR
+255 KVVFDR
-261 QEVLACTYKRH
+261 EEVLACTYKRH
-272 GIRMHVKMGFSKE
+272 GIKTHVKMGFSKE
-285 GKMLAFDGS
+285 GKILAFDGS
-294 ALLDTGAYAGYGA
+294 AILDTGAYAGYGA
-307 SVHGLFTEHFT
+307 SVHGLFTEHFP
-318 GPYNIPNVRLRT
+318 GPYEIPNVRLKT
-330 ETYYTNKPTAHAMR
+330 ETYYTNKPIAHAMR
-344 GFGAPQGAFATES
+344 GFGSPQGAFATES
-357 IISRAIAKL
+357 IISRAVAQL
-366 GLDPIQMRSD
+366 GLDPIGMRLD
-376 NALEH
+376 NALVQ
-381 GSIGALGQPM
+381 GSVGALGQPM
-391 EHCVGLK
+391 DHCVGLRE
-398 DALKLVQESDLWKE
+398 ALKLVQESDLWKE
-412 RETNTDPY
+412 RESNTDPY

-432 GLGQKIPDSAKVSVQ
+432 GLGQKIPDNAKVSVR
-447 EREDGGFDIGVGL
+447 EREDGGFDIGCGL

-465 GSATALAAMAAD
+465 GSTTALAAMAAD
-477 LLETDIENIHMTM
+477 LLETDIENIHMIM

-500 PTAAS
+500 CTAAS

-513 ALIAAVKQYKK
+513 ALMAAVKQYKK
-524 MKEAEACGIV
+524 MKEAGLSSDIAM
-534 LQPAAGEAAF
+534 GEAAF

-573 PVTGSITLLD
+573 PITGSVSLLD
-583 IAAATECGKVINPLS
+583 IAAATECGKVINPLG

-617 DCSFKDG
+617 DCTWKDG
-624 VLIHKDFATY
+624 QLIHKNFATY

-658 LGVKG
+658 MGVKG

-687 LNRLPLSREEILKA
+687 LTKLPLSPEEILKA
-701 LESCEENM
+701 LEAREECV

>member
-1 MRQYVGEKRGRLEGL
+1 MRQYVGEKRGRLEGM

-22 AQYAGDY
+22 ALYAGDY
-29 HMENMLELALVRST
+29 RMENMLELALVRSE
-43 ISHGTIRSIDFSDLP
+43 ISHGSVHTLDVSALP
-58 KDVLVFTGKD
+58 EDVLVFTGKD
-68 CAENIVADIFCDTPV
+68 FAENVVADIFCDTPV
-83 LADDRIRYHGEPIAI
+83 LAYDRIRFRGEPIAI

-116 EYDLLPVI
+116 EYECLPIV
-124 RNVEDAKDPAMP
+124 RNTEDAKDPAMP
-136 ALHGDTNLLAEFF
+136 VLHGDSNLLADFF
-149 NEKGDV
+149 HEKGDV
-155 EKGFEESFLIVEDDF
+155 EKAFEESYLIVEDDF

-191 NRLMVHTSSQNVFA
+191 DRLMVYTSSQNVFA
-205 DRVMICRA
+205 DRLMICRA
-213 LGLEP
+213 LGLAPE
-218 NQVRVRAAFVGG
+218 QVRVRAAFVGG

-255 KIVFDR
+255 KVVFDR
-261 QEVLACTYKRH
+261 EEVLACTYKRH
-272 GIRMHVKMGFSKE
+272 GIKTHVKMGFSKE
-285 GKMLAFDGS
+285 GKILAFDGS
-294 ALLDTGAYAGYGA
+294 AILDTGAYAGYGA
-307 SVHGLFTEHFT
+307 SVHGLFTEHFP
-318 GPYNIPNVRLRT
+318 GPYEIPNVRLKT
-330 ETYYTNKPTAHAMR
+330 ETYYTNKPIAHAMR
-344 GFGAPQGAFATES
+344 GFGSPQGAFATES
-357 IISRAIAKL
+357 IISRAVAQL
-366 GLDPIQMRSD
+366 GLDPIGMRLD
-376 NALEH
+376 NALVQ
-381 GSIGALGQPM
+381 GSVGTLGQPM
-391 EHCVGLK
+391 DHCVGLRE
-398 DALKLVQESDLWKE
+398 ALKLVQESDLWKE
-412 RETNTDPY
+412 RESNTDPY

-432 GLGQKIPDSAKVSVQ
+432 GLGQKIPDNAKVSVRK
-447 EREDGGFDIGVGL
+447 REDGGFDIGCGL

-465 GSATALAAMAAD
+465 GSTTALAAMAAD
-477 LLETDIENIHMTM
+477 LLETDIENIHMIM

-500 PTAAS
+500 CTAAS

-513 ALIAAVKQYKK
+513 ALMAAVKQYKK
-524 MKEAEACGIV
+524 MKEAGLSSDIAM
-534 LQPAAGEAAF
+534 GEAAF

-573 PVTGSITLLD
+573 PITGSVSLLD
-583 IAAATECGKVINPLS
+583 IAAATECGKVINPLG

-617 DCSFKDG
+617 DCTWKDG
-624 VLIHKDFATY
+624 QLIHKNFATY

-658 LGVKG
+658 MGVKG

-687 LNRLPLSREEILKA
+687 LTKLPLSPEEILKA
-701 LESCEENM
+701 LEAREECV

>member
-1 MRQYVGEKRGRLEGL
+1 MRQYVGEKRGRLEGM

-22 AQYAGDY
+22 ALYAGDY
-29 HMENMLELALVRST
+29 RMENMLELALVRSE
-43 ISHGTIRSIDFSDLP
+43 ISHGSVRTLDVSALP
-58 KDVLVFTGKD
+58 EDVLVFTGKD
-68 CAENIVADIFCDTPV
+68 FAENVVADIFCDTPV
-83 LADDRIRYHGEPIAI
+83 LAYDRIRFRGEPIAI

-116 EYDLLPVI
+116 EYECLPIV
-124 RNVEDAKDPAMP
+124 RNTEDAKDPALP
-136 ALHGDTNLLAEFF
+136 VLHGDSNLLADFF
-149 NEKGDV
+149 HEKGDV
-155 EKGFEESFLIVEDDF
+155 EKAFEESYLIVEDDF

-191 NRLMVHTSSQNVFA
+191 DRLMVYTASQNVFA
-205 DRVMICRA
+205 DRLMICRA
-213 LGLEP
+213 LGLAPE
-218 NQVRVRAAFVGG
+218 QVRVRAAFVGG

-255 KIVFDR
+255 KVVFDR
-261 QEVLACTYKRH
+261 EEVLACTYKRH
-272 GIRMHVKMGFSKE
+272 GIKTHVKMGFSKE
-285 GKMLAFDGS
+285 GKILAFDGS
-294 ALLDTGAYAGYGA
+294 AILDTGAYAGYGA
-307 SVHGLFTEHFT
+307 SVHGLFTEHFP
-318 GPYNIPNVRLRT
+318 GPYEIPNVRLKT
-330 ETYYTNKPTAHAMR
+330 ETYYTNKPIAHAMR

-357 IISRAIAKL
+357 IISRAVAQL
-366 GLDPIQMRSD
+366 GLDPIGMRLD
-376 NALEH
+376 NALVQ
-381 GSIGALGQPM
+381 GSVGALGQPM
-391 EHCVGLK
+391 DHCVGLRE
-398 DALKLVQESDLWKE
+398 ALKLVQESDLWKE
-412 RETNTDPY
+412 RESNTDPY

-432 GLGQKIPDSAKVSVQ
+432 GLGQKIPDNAKVSVR
-447 EREDGGFDIGVGL
+447 EREDGGFDIGCGL

-465 GSATALAAMAAD
+465 GSTTALAAMAAD
-477 LLETDIENIHMTM
+477 LLETDIENIHMIM

-500 PTAAS
+500 CTAAS

-524 MKEAEACGIV
+524 MKEAGLSSDIAM
-534 LQPAAGEAAF
+534 GEAAF

-573 PVTGSITLLD
+573 PITGSVSLLD
-583 IAAATECGKVINPLS
+583 IAAATECGKVINPLG

-617 DCSFKDG
+617 DCTWKDG
-624 VLIHKDFATY
+624 QLIHKNFATY

-658 LGVKG
+658 MGVKG

-687 LNRLPLSREEILKA
+687 LTKLPLSPEEILKA
-701 LESCEENM
+701 LEAREECV

>member
-1 MRQYVGEKRGRLEGL
+1 MRQYVGEKRGRLEGM

-22 AQYAGDY
+22 ALYAGDY
-29 HMENMLELALVRST
+29 RMENMLELALVRSE
-43 ISHGTIRSIDFSDLP
+43 ISHGSVRTLDVSALP
-58 KDVLVFTGKD
+58 EDVLIFTGKD
-68 CAENIVADIFCDTPV
+68 FAENVVADIFCDTPV
-83 LADDRIRYHGEPIAI
+83 LAYDRIRFRGEPIAI

-116 EYDLLPVI
+116 EYECLPIV
-124 RNVEDAKDPAMP
+124 RNTEDAKDPALP
-136 ALHGDTNLLAEFF
+136 VLHGDSNLLADFF
-149 NEKGDV
+149 HEKGDV
-155 EKGFEESFLIVEDDF
+155 EKAFEESYLIVEDDF

-191 NRLMVHTSSQNVFA
+191 DRLMVYTSSQNVFA
-205 DRVMICRA
+205 DRLMICRA
-213 LGLEP
+213 LGLAPE
-218 NQVRVRAAFVGG
+218 QVRVRAAFVGG

-255 KIVFDR
+255 KVVFDR
-261 QEVLACTYKRH
+261 EEVLACTYKRH
-272 GIRMHVKMGFSKE
+272 GIKTHVKMGFSKE
-285 GKMLAFDGS
+285 GKILAFDGS
-294 ALLDTGAYAGYGA
+294 AILDTGAYAGYGA
-307 SVHGLFTEHFT
+307 SVHGLFTEHFP
-318 GPYNIPNVRLRT
+318 GPYEIPNVRLKT
-330 ETYYTNKPTAHAMR
+330 ETYYTNKPIAHAMR

-357 IISRAIAKL
+357 IISRAVAQL
-366 GLDPIQMRSD
+366 GLDPIGMRLD
-376 NALEH
+376 NALVQ
-381 GSIGALGQPM
+381 GSVGALGQPM
-391 EHCVGLK
+391 DHCVGLRE
-398 DALKLVQESDLWKE
+398 ALKLVQESDLWKE
-412 RETNTDPY
+412 RESNTDPY

-432 GLGQKIPDSAKVSVQ
+432 GLGQKIPDNAKVSVR
-447 EREDGGFDIGVGL
+447 EREDGGFDIGCGL

-465 GSATALAAMAAD
+465 GSTTALAAMAAD
-477 LLETDIENIHMTM
+477 LLETDIENIHMIM

-500 PTAAS
+500 CTAAS

-513 ALIAAVKQYKK
+513 ALMAAVKQYKK
-524 MKEAEACGIV
+524 MKEAGLSSDIAM
-534 LQPAAGEAAF
+534 GEAAF

-573 PVTGSITLLD
+573 PITGSVSLLD
-583 IAAATECGKVINPLS
+583 IAAATECGKVINPLG

-617 DCSFKDG
+617 DCTWKDG
-624 VLIHKDFATY
+624 QLIHKNFATY

-658 LGVKG
+658 MGVKG

-687 LNRLPLSREEILKA
+687 LTKLPLSPEEILKA
-701 LESCEENM
+701 LEAREECV

>member
-1 MRQYVGEKRGRLEGL
+1 MRQYVGEKRGRLEGM

-22 AQYAGDY
+22 ALYAGDY
-29 HMENMLELALVRST
+29 RMENMLELALVRSE
-43 ISHGTIRSIDFSDLP
+43 ISHGSVRTLDVSALP
-58 KDVLVFTGKD
+58 EDVLVFTGKD
-68 CAENIVADIFCDTPV
+68 FAENVVADIFCDTPV
-83 LADDRIRYHGEPIAI
+83 LAYDRIRFRGEPIAI

-116 EYDLLPVI
+116 EYECLPIV
-124 RNVEDAKDPAMP
+124 RNTEDAKDPAMP
-136 ALHGDTNLLAEFF
+136 VLHGDSNLLADFF
-149 NEKGDV
+149 HEKGDV
-155 EKGFEESFLIVEDDF
+155 EKAFEESYLIVEDDF

-191 NRLMVHTSSQNVFA
+191 DRLMVYTASQNVFA
-205 DRVMICRA
+205 DRLMICRA
-213 LGLEP
+213 LGLAPE
-218 NQVRVRAAFVGG
+218 QVRVRAAFVGG

-255 KIVFDR
+255 KVVFDR
-261 QEVLACTYKRH
+261 EEVLACTYKRH
-272 GIRMHVKMGFSKE
+272 GIKTHVKMGFSKE
-285 GKMLAFDGS
+285 GKILAFDGS
-294 ALLDTGAYAGYGA
+294 AVLDTGAYAGYGA
-307 SVHGLFTEHFT
+307 SVHGLFTEHFP
-318 GPYNIPNVRLRT
+318 GPYEIPNVRLKT
-330 ETYYTNKPTAHAMR
+330 ETYYTNKPIAHAMR
-344 GFGAPQGAFATES
+344 GFGSPQGAFATES
-357 IISRAIAKL
+357 IISRAVAQL
-366 GLDPIQMRSD
+366 GLDPIGMRLD
-376 NALEH
+376 NALVQ
-381 GSIGALGQPM
+381 GSVGALGQPM
-391 EHCVGLK
+391 DHCVGLRE
-398 DALKLVQESDLWKE
+398 ALKLVQESDLWKE
-412 RETNTDPY
+412 RESNTDPY

-432 GLGQKIPDSAKVSVQ
+432 GLGQKIPDNAKVSVR
-447 EREDGGFDIGVGL
+447 EREDGGFDIGCGL

-465 GSATALAAMAAD
+465 GSTTALAAMAAD
-477 LLETDIENIHMTM
+477 LLETDIENIHMIM

-500 PTAAS
+500 CTAAS

-524 MKEAEACGIV
+524 MKEAGLSSDIAM
-534 LQPAAGEAAF
+534 GEAAF

-573 PVTGSITLLD
+573 PITGSVSLLD
-583 IAAATECGKVINPLS
+583 IAAATECGKVINPLG

-617 DCSFKDG
+617 DCTWKDG
-624 VLIHKDFATY
+624 QLIHKNFATY

-658 LGVKG
+658 MGVKG

-687 LNRLPLSREEILKA
+687 LTKLPLSPEEILKA
-701 LESCEENM
+701 LEAREECV

>member
-1 MRQYVGEKRGRLEGL
+1 MRQYVGEKRGRLEGM

-22 AQYAGDY
+22 ALYAGDY
-29 HMENMLELALVRST
+29 RMENMLELALVRSE
-43 ISHGTIRSIDFSDLP
+43 ISHGSVHTLDVSALP
-58 KDVLVFTGKD
+58 EDVLVFTGKD
-68 CAENIVADIFCDTPV
+68 FAENVVADIFCDTPV
-83 LADDRIRYHGEPIAI
+83 LAYDRIRFRGEPIAI

-116 EYDLLPVI
+116 EYECLPIV
-124 RNVEDAKDPAMP
+124 RNTEDAKDPALP
-136 ALHGDTNLLAEFF
+136 VLHGDSNLLADFF
-149 NEKGDV
+149 HEKGDV
-155 EKGFEESFLIVEDDF
+155 EKAFEESYLIVEDDF

-191 NRLMVHTSSQNVFA
+191 DRLMVYTASQNVFA
-205 DRVMICRA
+205 DRLMICRA
-213 LGLEP
+213 LGLAPE
-218 NQVRVRAAFVGG
+218 QVRVRAAFVGG

-255 KIVFDR
+255 KVVFDR
-261 QEVLACTYKRH
+261 EEVLACTYKRH
-272 GIRMHVKMGFSKE
+272 GIKTHVKMGFSKE
-285 GKMLAFDGS
+285 GKILAFDGS
-294 ALLDTGAYAGYGA
+294 AILDTGAYAGYGA
-307 SVHGLFTEHFT
+307 SVHGLFTEHFP
-318 GPYNIPNVRLRT
+318 GPYEIPNVRLKT
-330 ETYYTNKPTAHAMR
+330 ETYYTNKPIAHAMR

-357 IISRAIAKL
+357 IISRAVAQL
-366 GLDPIQMRSD
+366 GLDPIGMRLD
-376 NALEH
+376 NALVQ
-381 GSIGALGQPM
+381 GSVGALGQPM
-391 EHCVGLK
+391 DHCVGLRE
-398 DALKLVQESDLWKE
+398 ALKLVQESDLWKE
-412 RETNTDPY
+412 RESNTDPY

-432 GLGQKIPDSAKVSVQ
+432 GLGQKIPDNAKVSVR
-447 EREDGGFDIGVGL
+447 EREDGGFDIGCGL

-465 GSATALAAMAAD
+465 GSTTALAAMAAD
-477 LLETDIENIHMTM
+477 LLETDIENIHMIM

-500 PTAAS
+500 CTAAS

-513 ALIAAVKQYKK
+513 ALMAAVKQYKK
-524 MKEAEACGIV
+524 MKEAGLSSDIAM
-534 LQPAAGEAAF
+534 GEAAF

-573 PVTGSITLLD
+573 PITGSISLLD
-583 IAAATECGKVINPLS
+583 IAAATECGKVINPLG

-617 DCSFKDG
+617 DCTWKDG
-624 VLIHKDFATY
+624 QLIHKNFATY

-658 LGVKG
+658 MGVKG

-687 LNRLPLSREEILKA
+687 LTKLPLSPEEILKA
-701 LESCEENM
+701 LEAREECV

>member
-1 MRQYVGEKRGRLEGL
+1 MRQYVGEKRGRLEGM

-22 AQYAGDY
+22 ALYAGDY
-29 HMENMLELALVRST
+29 RMENMLELALVRSE
-43 ISHGTIRSIDFSDLP
+43 ISHGSVRTLDVSALP
-58 KDVLVFTGKD
+58 EDVLVFTGKD
-68 CAENIVADIFCDTPV
+68 FAENVVADIFCDTPV
-83 LADDRIRYHGEPIAI
+83 LAYDRIRFRGEPIAI

-116 EYDLLPVI
+116 EYECLPVV
-124 RNVEDAKDPAMP
+124 RNTEDAKDPAMP
-136 ALHGDTNLLAEFF
+136 VLHGDSNLMADFF
-149 NEKGDV
+149 HEKGDV
-155 EKGFEESFLIVEDDF
+155 EKAFEESYLIVEDDF

-191 NRLMVHTSSQNVFA
+191 DRLMVYTSSQNVFA
-205 DRVMICRA
+205 DRLMICRA
-213 LGLEP
+213 LGLAPE
-218 NQVRVRAAFVGG
+218 QVRVRAAFVGG

-255 KIVFDR
+255 KVVFDR
-261 QEVLACTYKRH
+261 EEVLACTYKRH
-272 GIRMHVKMGFSKE
+272 GIKTHVKMGFSKE
-285 GKMLAFDGS
+285 GKILAFDGS
-294 ALLDTGAYAGYGA
+294 AILDTGAYAGYGA
-307 SVHGLFTEHFT
+307 SVHGLFTEHFP
-318 GPYNIPNVRLRT
+318 GPYEIPNVRLKT
-330 ETYYTNKPTAHAMR
+330 ETYYTNKPIAHAMR
-344 GFGAPQGAFATES
+344 GFGSPQGAFATES
-357 IISRAIAKL
+357 IISRAVAQL
-366 GLDPIQMRSD
+366 GLDPIGMRLD
-376 NALEH
+376 NALVQ
-381 GSIGALGQPM
+381 GSVGALGQPM
-391 EHCVGLK
+391 DHCVGLRE
-398 DALKLVQESDLWKE
+398 ALKLVQESDLWKE
-412 RETNTDPY
+412 RESNTDPY

-432 GLGQKIPDSAKVSVQ
+432 GLGQKIPDNAKVSVRK
-447 EREDGGFDIGVGL
+447 REDGGFDIGCGL

-465 GSATALAAMAAD
+465 GSTTALAAMAAD
-477 LLETDIENIHMTM
+477 LLETDIENIHMIM

-500 PTAAS
+500 CTAAS

-513 ALIAAVKQYKK
+513 ALMAAVKQYKK
-524 MKEAEACGIV
+524 MKEAGLSSDIAM
-534 LQPAAGEAAF
+534 GEAAF

-573 PVTGSITLLD
+573 PITGSVSLLD
-583 IAAATECGKVINPLS
+583 IAAATECGKVINPLG

-617 DCSFKDG
+617 DCTWKDG
-624 VLIHKDFATY
+624 QLIHKNFATY

-658 LGVKG
+658 MGVKG

-687 LNRLPLSREEILKA
+687 LTKLPLSPEEILKA
-701 LESCEENM
+701 LEAREECV

>member
-1 MRQYVGEKRGRLEGL
+1 MRQYVGEKRGRLEGM

-22 AQYAGDY
+22 ALYAGDY
-29 HMENMLELALVRST
+29 RMENMLELALVRSE
-43 ISHGTIRSIDFSDLP
+43 ISHGSVHTLDVSALP
-58 KDVLVFTGKD
+58 EDVLVFTGKD
-68 CAENIVADIFCDTPV
+68 FAENVVADIFCDTPV
-83 LADDRIRYHGEPIAI
+83 LAYDRIRFRGEPIAI

-116 EYDLLPVI
+116 EYECLPIV
-124 RNVEDAKDPAMP
+124 RNTEDAKDPAMP
-136 ALHGDTNLLAEFF
+136 VLHGDSNLLADFF
-149 NEKGDV
+149 HEKGDV
-155 EKGFEESFLIVEDDF
+155 EKAFEESYLIVEDDF

-191 NRLMVHTSSQNVFA
+191 DRLMVYTASQNVFA
-205 DRVMICRA
+205 DRLMICRA
-213 LGLEP
+213 LGLAPE
-218 NQVRVRAAFVGG
+218 QVRVRAAFVGG

-255 KIVFDR
+255 KVVFDR
-261 QEVLACTYKRH
+261 EEVLACTYKRH
-272 GIRMHVKMGFSKE
+272 GIKTHVKMGFSKE
-285 GKMLAFDGS
+285 GKILAFDGS
-294 ALLDTGAYAGYGA
+294 AILDTGAYAGYGA
-307 SVHGLFTEHFT
+307 SVHGLFTEHFP
-318 GPYNIPNVRLRT
+318 GPYEIPNVRLKT
-330 ETYYTNKPTAHAMR
+330 ETYYTNKPIAHAMR
-344 GFGAPQGAFATES
+344 GFGSPQGAFATES
-357 IISRAIAKL
+357 IISRAVAQL
-366 GLDPIQMRSD
+366 GLDPIGMRLD
-376 NALEH
+376 NALVQ
-381 GSIGALGQPM
+381 GSVGALGQPM
-391 EHCVGLK
+391 DHCVGLRE
-398 DALKLVQESDLWKE
+398 ALKLVQESDLWKE
-412 RETNTDPY
+412 RESNTDPY

-432 GLGQKIPDSAKVSVQ
+432 GLGQKIPDNAKVSVR
-447 EREDGGFDIGVGL
+447 EREDGGFDIGCGL

-465 GSATALAAMAAD
+465 GSTTALAAMAAD
-477 LLETDIENIHMTM
+477 LLETDIENIHMIM

-500 PTAAS
+500 CTAAS

-524 MKEAEACGIV
+524 MKEAGLSSDIV
-534 LQPAAGEAAF
+534 MGEAAF

-573 PVTGSITLLD
+573 PITGSVSLLD
-583 IAAATECGKVINPLS
+583 IAAATECGKVINPLG

-617 DCSFKDG
+617 DCTWKDG
-624 VLIHKDFATY
+624 QLIHKNFATY

-658 LGVKG
+658 MGVKG

-687 LNRLPLSREEILKA
+687 LTKLPLSPEEILKA
-701 LESCEENM
+701 LEAREECV

>member
-1 MRQYVGEKRGRLEGL
+1 MRQYVGEKRGRLEGM

-22 AQYAGDY
+22 ALYAGDY
-29 HMENMLELALVRST
+29 RMENMLELALVRSE
-43 ISHGTIRSIDFSDLP
+43 ISHGSVRTLDVSALP
-58 KDVLVFTGKD
+58 EDVLVFTGKD
-68 CAENIVADIFCDTPV
+68 FAENVVADIFCDTPV
-83 LADDRIRYHGEPIAI
+83 LAYDRIRFRGEPIAI

-116 EYDLLPVI
+116 EYECLPIV
-124 RNVEDAKDPAMP
+124 RNTEDAKDPAMP
-136 ALHGDTNLLAEFF
+136 VLHGDSNLMADFF
-149 NEKGDV
+149 HEKGDV
-155 EKGFEESFLIVEDDF
+155 EKAFEESYLIVEDDF

-191 NRLMVHTSSQNVFA
+191 DRLMVYTSSQNVFA
-205 DRVMICRA
+205 DRLMICRA
-213 LGLEP
+213 LGLAPE
-218 NQVRVRAAFVGG
+218 QVRVRAAFVGG

-255 KIVFDR
+255 KVVFDR
-261 QEVLACTYKRH
+261 EEVLACTYKRH
-272 GIRMHVKMGFSKE
+272 GIKTHVKMGFSKE
-285 GKMLAFDGS
+285 GKILAFDGS
-294 ALLDTGAYAGYGA
+294 AILDTGAYAGYGA
-307 SVHGLFTEHFT
+307 SVHGLFTEHFP
-318 GPYNIPNVRLRT
+318 GPYEIPNVRLKT
-330 ETYYTNKPTAHAMR
+330 ETYYTNKPIAHAMR
-344 GFGAPQGAFATES
+344 GFGSPQGAFATES
-357 IISRAIAKL
+357 IISRAVAQL
-366 GLDPIQMRSD
+366 GLDPIGMRLD
-376 NALEH
+376 NALVQ
-381 GSIGALGQPM
+381 GSVGTLGQPM
-391 EHCVGLK
+391 DHCVGLRE
-398 DALKLVQESDLWKE
+398 ALKLVQESDLWKE
-412 RETNTDPY
+412 RESNTDPY

-432 GLGQKIPDSAKVSVQ
+432 GLGQKIPDNAKVSVRK
-447 EREDGGFDIGVGL
+447 REDGGFDIGCGL

-465 GSATALAAMAAD
+465 GSTTALAAMAAD
-477 LLETDIENIHMTM
+477 LLETDIENIHMIM

-500 PTAAS
+500 CTAAS

-513 ALIAAVKQYKK
+513 ALMAAVKQYKK
-524 MKEAEACGIV
+524 MKEAGLSSGTAM
-534 LQPAAGEAAF
+534 GEAAF

-573 PVTGSITLLD
+573 PITGSVSLLD
-583 IAAATECGKVINPLS
+583 IAAATECGKVINPLG

-617 DCSFKDG
+617 DCTWKDG
-624 VLIHKDFATY
+624 QLIHKNFATY

-658 LGVKG
+658 MGVKG

-687 LNRLPLSREEILKA
+687 LTKLPLSPEEILKA
-701 LESCEENM
+701 LEAREECV

>member
-1 MRQYVGEKRGRLEGL
+1 MRQYVGEKRGRLEGM

-22 AQYAGDY
+22 ALYAGDY
-29 HMENMLELALVRST
+29 RMENMLELALVRSE
-43 ISHGTIRSIDFSDLP
+43 ISHGSVHTLDVSALP
-58 KDVLVFTGKD
+58 EDVLVFTGKD
-68 CAENIVADIFCDTPV
+68 FAENVVADIFCDTPV
-83 LADDRIRYHGEPIAI
+83 LAYDRIRFRGEPIAI

-116 EYDLLPVI
+116 EYECLPIV
-124 RNVEDAKDPAMP
+124 RNAEDAKDPALP
-136 ALHGDTNLLAEFF
+136 VLHGDSNLLADFF
-149 NEKGDV
+149 HEKGDV
-155 EKGFEESFLIVEDDF
+155 EKAFEESYLIVEDDF

-191 NRLMVHTSSQNVFA
+191 DRLMVYTASQNVFA
-205 DRVMICRA
+205 DRLMICRA
-213 LGLEP
+213 LGLAPE
-218 NQVRVRAAFVGG
+218 QVRVRAAFVGG

-255 KIVFDR
+255 KVVFDR
-261 QEVLACTYKRH
+261 EEVLACTYKRH
-272 GIRMHVKMGFSKE
+272 GIKTHVKMGFSKE
-285 GKMLAFDGS
+285 GKILAFDGS
-294 ALLDTGAYAGYGA
+294 AVLDTGAYAGYGA
-307 SVHGLFTEHFT
+307 SVHGLFTEHFP
-318 GPYNIPNVRLRT
+318 GPYEIPNVRLKT
-330 ETYYTNKPTAHAMR
+330 ETYYTNKPIAHAMR

-357 IISRAIAKL
+357 IISRAAAQL
-366 GLDPIQMRSD
+366 GLDPIGMRLD
-376 NALEH
+376 NALVQ
-381 GSIGALGQPM
+381 GSVGALGQPM
-391 EHCVGLK
+391 DHCVGLRE
-398 DALKLVQESDLWKE
+398 ALKLVQESDLWKE
-412 RETNTDPY
+412 RESNTDPY

-432 GLGQKIPDSAKVSVQ
+432 GLGQKIPDNAKVSVR
-447 EREDGGFDIGVGL
+447 EREDGGFDIGCGL

-465 GSATALAAMAAD
+465 GSTTALAAMAAD
-477 LLETDIENIHMTM
+477 LLETDIENIHMIM

-500 PTAAS
+500 CTAAS

-513 ALIAAVKQYKK
+513 ALMAAVKQYKK
-524 MKEAEACGIV
+524 MKEAGLSSDIAM
-534 LQPAAGEAAF
+534 GEAAF

-573 PVTGSITLLD
+573 PIIGSVSLLD
-583 IAAATECGKVINPLS
+583 IAAATECGKVINPLG

-617 DCSFKDG
+617 DCTWKDG
-624 VLIHKDFATY
+624 QLIHKNFATY

-658 LGVKG
+658 MGVKG

-687 LNRLPLSREEILKA
+687 LTKLPLSPEEILKA
-701 LESCEENM
+701 LEAREECV

>member
-1 MRQYVGEKRGRLEGL
+1 MRQYVGEKRGRLEGM

-22 AQYAGDY
+22 ALYAGDY
-29 HMENMLELALVRST
+29 RMENMLELALVRSE
-43 ISHGTIRSIDFSDLP
+43 ISHGSVRTLDVSALP
-58 KDVLVFTGKD
+58 EDVLVFTGKD
-68 CAENIVADIFCDTPV
+68 FAENVVADIFCDTPV
-83 LADDRIRYHGEPIAI
+83 LAYDRIRFRGEPIAI

-111 KLVKV
+111 KLVKI
-116 EYDLLPVI
+116 EYECLPVV
-124 RNVEDAKDPAMP
+124 RNTEDAKDPALP
-136 ALHGDTNLLAEFF
+136 VLHGDSNLLADFF
-149 NEKGDV
+149 HEKGDV
-155 EKGFEESFLIVEDDF
+155 EKAFEESYLIVEDDF

-191 NRLMVHTSSQNVFA
+191 DRLMVYTSSQNVFA
-205 DRVMICRA
+205 DRLMICRA
-213 LGLEP
+213 LGLAPE
-218 NQVRVRAAFVGG
+218 QVRVRAAFVGG

-255 KIVFDR
+255 KVVFDR
-261 QEVLACTYKRH
+261 EEVLACTYKRH
-272 GIRMHVKMGFSKE
+272 GIKTHVKMGFSKE
-285 GKMLAFDGS
+285 GKILAFDGS
-294 ALLDTGAYAGYGA
+294 AILDTGAYAGYGA
-307 SVHGLFTEHFT
+307 SVHGLFTEHFP
-318 GPYNIPNVRLRT
+318 GPYEIPNVRLKT
-330 ETYYTNKPTAHAMR
+330 ETYYTNKPIAHAMR
-344 GFGAPQGAFATES
+344 GFGSPQGAFATES
-357 IISRAIAKL
+357 IISRAVAQL
-366 GLDPIQMRSD
+366 GLDPIGMRLD
-376 NALEH
+376 NALVQ
-381 GSIGALGQPM
+381 GSVGALGQPM
-391 EHCVGLK
+391 DHCVGLRE
-398 DALKLVQESDLWKE
+398 ALKLVQESDLWKE
-412 RETNTDPY
+412 RESNTDPY

-432 GLGQKIPDSAKVSVQ
+432 GLGQKIPDNAKVSVRK
-447 EREDGGFDIGVGL
+447 REDGGFDIGCGL

-465 GSATALAAMAAD
+465 GSTTALAAMAAD
-477 LLETDIENIHMTM
+477 LLETDIENIHMIM

-500 PTAAS
+500 CTAAS

-513 ALIAAVKQYKK
+513 ALMAAVKQYKK
-524 MKEAEACGIV
+524 MKEAGLSSDIAM
-534 LQPAAGEAAF
+534 GEAAF

-573 PVTGSITLLD
+573 PITGSVSLLD
-583 IAAATECGKVINPLS
+583 IAAATECGKVINPLG

-617 DCSFKDG
+617 DCTWKDG
-624 VLIHKDFATY
+624 QLIHKNFATY

-658 LGVKG
+658 MGVKG

-687 LNRLPLSREEILKA
+687 LTKLPLSPEEILKA
-701 LESCEENM
+701 LEAREECV

>member
-1 MRQYVGEKRGRLEGL
+1 MRQYVGEKRGRLEGM

-22 AQYAGDY
+22 ALFAGDY
-29 HMENMLELALVRST
+29 RMENMLELALVRSE
-43 ISHGTIRSIDFSDLP
+43 ISHGSVRTLDVSALP
-58 KDVLVFTGKD
+58 EDVLVFTGKD
-68 CAENIVADIFCDTPV
+68 FAENVVADIFCDTPV
-83 LADDRIRYHGEPIAI
+83 LAYDRIRFRGEPIAI

-116 EYDLLPVI
+116 EYECLPIV
-124 RNVEDAKDPAMP
+124 RNTEDAKDPALP
-136 ALHGDTNLLAEFF
+136 VLHGDSNLLADFF
-149 NEKGDV
+149 HEKGDV
-155 EKGFEESFLIVEDDF
+155 EKAFEESYLIVEDDF

-191 NRLMVHTSSQNVFA
+191 DRLMVYTASQNVFA
-205 DRVMICRA
+205 DRLMICRA
-213 LGLEP
+213 LGLAPE
-218 NQVRVRAAFVGG
+218 QVRVRAAFVGG

-255 KIVFDR
+255 KVVFDR
-261 QEVLACTYKRH
+261 EEVLACTYKRH
-272 GIRMHVKMGFSKE
+272 GIKTHVKMGFSKE
-285 GKMLAFDGS
+285 GKILAFDGS
-294 ALLDTGAYAGYGA
+294 AVLDTGAYAGYGA
-307 SVHGLFTEHFT
+307 SVHGLFTEHFP
-318 GPYNIPNVRLRT
+318 GPYEIPNVRLKT
-330 ETYYTNKPTAHAMR
+330 ETYYTNKPIAHAMR

-357 IISRAIAKL
+357 IISRAVAQL
-366 GLDPIQMRSD
+366 GLDPIGMRLD
-376 NALEH
+376 NALVQ
-381 GSIGALGQPM
+381 GSVGALGQPM
-391 EHCVGLK
+391 DHCVGLRE
-398 DALKLVQESDLWKE
+398 ALKLVQESDLWKE
-412 RETNTDPY
+412 RESNTDPY

-432 GLGQKIPDSAKVSVQ
+432 GLGQKIPDNAKVSVR
-447 EREDGGFDIGVGL
+447 EREDGGFDIGCGL

-465 GSATALAAMAAD
+465 GSTTALAAMAAD
-477 LLETDIENIHMTM
+477 LLETDIENIHMIM

-500 PTAAS
+500 CTAAS

-513 ALIAAVKQYKK
+513 ALMAAVKQYKK
-524 MKEAEACGIV
+524 MKEAGLSSDIAM
-534 LQPAAGEAAF
+534 GEAAF

-573 PVTGSITLLD
+573 PITGSVSLLD
-583 IAAATECGKVINPLS
+583 IAAATECGKVINPLG

-617 DCSFKDG
+617 DCTWKDG
-624 VLIHKDFATY
+624 QLIHKNFATY
-634 LMPTALD
+634 LMPTAVD

-658 LGVKG
+658 MGVKG

-687 LNRLPLSREEILKA
+687 LTKLPLSPEEILKA
-701 LESCEENM
+701 LEAREECV

>member
-1 MRQYVGEKRGRLEGL
+1 MRQYVGEKRGRLEGM

-22 AQYAGDY
+22 ALYAGDY
-29 HMENMLELALVRST
+29 RMENMLELALVRSE
-43 ISHGTIRSIDFSDLP
+43 ISHGSVHTLDVSALP
-58 KDVLVFTGKD
+58 EDVLVFTGKD
-68 CAENIVADIFCDTPV
+68 FAENVVADIFCDTPV
-83 LADDRIRYHGEPIAI
+83 LAYDRIRFRGEPIAI

-116 EYDLLPVI
+116 EYECLPIV
-124 RNVEDAKDPAMP
+124 RNTEDAKDPAMP
-136 ALHGDTNLLAEFF
+136 VLHGDSNLMADFF
-149 NEKGDV
+149 HEKGDV
-155 EKGFEESFLIVEDDF
+155 EKAFEESYLIVEDDF

-191 NRLMVHTSSQNVFA
+191 DRLMVYTSSQNVFA
-205 DRVMICRA
+205 DRLMICRA
-213 LGLEP
+213 LGLAPE
-218 NQVRVRAAFVGG
+218 QVRVRAAFVGG

-255 KIVFDR
+255 KVVFDR
-261 QEVLACTYKRH
+261 EEVLACTYKRH
-272 GIRMHVKMGFSKE
+272 GIKTHVKMGFSKE
-285 GKMLAFDGS
+285 GKILAFDGS
-294 ALLDTGAYAGYGA
+294 AILDTGAYAGYGA
-307 SVHGLFTEHFT
+307 SVHGLFTEHFP
-318 GPYNIPNVRLRT
+318 GPYEIPNVRLKT
-330 ETYYTNKPTAHAMR
+330 ETYYTNKPIAHAMR
-344 GFGAPQGAFATES
+344 GFGSPQGAFATES
-357 IISRAIAKL
+357 IISRAVAQL
-366 GLDPIQMRSD
+366 GLDPIGMRLD
-376 NALEH
+376 NALVQ
-381 GSIGALGQPM
+381 GSVGALGQPM
-391 EHCVGLK
+391 DHCVGLRE
-398 DALKLVQESDLWKE
+398 ALKLVQESDLWKE
-412 RETNTDPY
+412 RESNTDPY

-432 GLGQKIPDSAKVSVQ
+432 GLGQKIPDNAKVSVR
-447 EREDGGFDIGVGL
+447 EREDGGFDIGCGL

-465 GSATALAAMAAD
+465 GSTTALAAMAAD
-477 LLETDIENIHMTM
+477 LLETDIENIHMIM

-500 PTAAS
+500 CTAAS

-513 ALIAAVKQYKK
+513 ALMAAVKQYKK
-524 MKEAEACGIV
+524 MKEAGLSSDIAM
-534 LQPAAGEAAF
+534 GEAAF

-573 PVTGSITLLD
+573 PITGSVSLLD
-583 IAAATECGKVINPLS
+583 IAAATECGKVINPLG

-617 DCSFKDG
+617 DCTWKDG
-624 VLIHKDFATY
+624 QLIHKNFATY

-658 LGVKG
+658 MGVKG

-687 LNRLPLSREEILKA
+687 LTKLPLSPEEILKA
-701 LESCEENM
+701 LEAREECV

>member
-1 MRQYVGEKRGRLEGL
+1 MRQYVGEKRGRLEGM

-22 AQYAGDY
+22 ALYAGDY
-29 HMENMLELALVRST
+29 RMENMLELALVRSE
-43 ISHGTIRSIDFSDLP
+43 ISHGSVHTLDVSALP
-58 KDVLVFTGKD
+58 EDVLVFTGKD
-68 CAENIVADIFCDTPV
+68 FAENVVADIFCDTPV
-83 LADDRIRYHGEPIAI
+83 LAYDRIRFRGEPIAI

-116 EYDLLPVI
+116 EYECLPIV
-124 RNVEDAKDPAMP
+124 RNTEDAKDPALP
-136 ALHGDTNLLAEFF
+136 VLHGDSNLLADFF
-149 NEKGDV
+149 HEKGDV
-155 EKGFEESFLIVEDDF
+155 EKAFEESYLIVEDDF

-191 NRLMVHTSSQNVFA
+191 DRLMVYTSSQNVFA
-205 DRVMICRA
+205 DRLMICRA
-213 LGLEP
+213 LGLAPE
-218 NQVRVRAAFVGG
+218 QVRVRAAFVGG

-255 KIVFDR
+255 KVVFDR
-261 QEVLACTYKRH
+261 EEVLACTYKRH
-272 GIRMHVKMGFSKE
+272 GIKTHVKMGFSKE
-285 GKMLAFDGS
+285 GKILAFDGS
-294 ALLDTGAYAGYGA
+294 AILDTGAYAGYGA
-307 SVHGLFTEHFT
+307 SVHGLFTEHFP
-318 GPYNIPNVRLRT
+318 GPYEIPNVRLKT
-330 ETYYTNKPTAHAMR
+330 ETYYTNKPIAHAMR

-357 IISRAIAKL
+357 IISRAVAQL
-366 GLDPIQMRSD
+366 GLDPIGMRLD
-376 NALEH
+376 NALVQ
-381 GSIGALGQPM
+381 GSVGALGQPM
-391 EHCVGLK
+391 DHCVGLRE
-398 DALKLVQESDLWKE
+398 ALKLVQESDLWKE
-412 RETNTDPY
+412 RESNTDPY

-432 GLGQKIPDSAKVSVQ
+432 GLGQKIPDNAKVSVR
-447 EREDGGFDIGVGL
+447 EREDGGFDIGCGL

-465 GSATALAAMAAD
+465 GSTTALAAMAAD
-477 LLETDIENIHMTM
+477 LLETDIENIHMIM

-500 PTAAS
+500 CTAAS

-513 ALIAAVKQYKK
+513 ALMAAVKQYKK
-524 MKEAEACGIV
+524 MKEAGLSSGIV
-534 LQPAAGEAAF
+534 MGEAAF

-573 PVTGSITLLD
+573 PITGSVSLLD
-583 IAAATECGKVINPLS
+583 IAAATECGKVINPLG

-617 DCSFKDG
+617 DCTWKDG
-624 VLIHKDFATY
+624 QLIHKNFATY

-658 LGVKG
+658 MGVKG

-687 LNRLPLSREEILKA
+687 LTKLPLSPEEILKA
-701 LESCEENM
+701 LEAREECV

>member
-1 MRQYVGEKRGRLEGL
+1 MRQYVGEKRGRLEGM

-22 AQYAGDY
+22 ALYAGDY
-29 HMENMLELALVRST
+29 RMENMLELALVRSE
-43 ISHGTIRSIDFSDLP
+43 ISHGSVRTLDVSALP
-58 KDVLVFTGKD
+58 EDVLVFTGKD
-68 CAENIVADIFCDTPV
+68 FAENVVADIFCDTPV
-83 LADDRIRYHGEPIAI
+83 LAYDRIRFRGEPIAI

-116 EYDLLPVI
+116 EYECLPIV
-124 RNVEDAKDPAMP
+124 RNTEDAKDPALP
-136 ALHGDTNLLAEFF
+136 VLHGDSNLLADFF
-149 NEKGDV
+149 HEKGDV
-155 EKGFEESFLIVEDDF
+155 EKAFEESYLIVEDDF

-191 NRLMVHTSSQNVFA
+191 DRLMVYTASQNVFA
-205 DRVMICRA
+205 DRLMICRA
-213 LGLEP
+213 LGLAPE
-218 NQVRVRAAFVGG
+218 QVRVRAAFVGG

-255 KIVFDR
+255 KVVFDR
-261 QEVLACTYKRH
+261 EEVLACTYKRH
-272 GIRMHVKMGFSKE
+272 GIKTHVKMGFSKE
-285 GKMLAFDGS
+285 GKILAFDGS
-294 ALLDTGAYAGYGA
+294 AVLDTGAYAGYGA
-307 SVHGLFTEHFT
+307 SVHGLFTEHFP
-318 GPYNIPNVRLRT
+318 GPYEIPNVRLKT
-330 ETYYTNKPTAHAMR
+330 ETYYTNKPIAHAMR

-357 IISRAIAKL
+357 IISRAVAQL
-366 GLDPIQMRSD
+366 GLDPIGMRLD
-376 NALEH
+376 NALVQ
-381 GSIGALGQPM
+381 GSVGALGQPM
-391 EHCVGLK
+391 DHCVGLRE
-398 DALKLVQESDLWKE
+398 ALKLVQESDLWKE
-412 RETNTDPY
+412 RESNTDPY

-432 GLGQKIPDSAKVSVQ
+432 GLGQKIPDNAKVSVR
-447 EREDGGFDIGVGL
+447 EREDGGFDIGCGL

-465 GSATALAAMAAD
+465 GSTTALAAMAAD
-477 LLETDIENIHMTM
+477 LLETDIENIHMIM

-500 PTAAS
+500 CTAAS

-513 ALIAAVKQYKK
+513 ALMAAVKQYKK
-524 MKEAEACGIV
+524 MKEAGLSSDIAM
-534 LQPAAGEAAF
+534 GEAAF

-573 PVTGSITLLD
+573 PITGSVSLLD
-583 IAAATECGKVINPLS
+583 IAAATECGKVINPLG

-617 DCSFKDG
+617 DCTWKDG
-624 VLIHKDFATY
+624 QLIHKNFATY

-658 LGVKG
+658 MGVKG

-687 LNRLPLSREEILKA
+687 LTKLPLSPEEILKA
-701 LESCEENM
+701 LEAREECV

>member
-1 MRQYVGEKRGRLEGL
+1 MRQYVGEKRGRLEGM

-22 AQYAGDY
+22 ALYAGDY
-29 HMENMLELALVRST
+29 RMENMLELALVRSE
-43 ISHGTIRSIDFSDLP
+43 ISHGSVHTLDVSALP
-58 KDVLVFTGKD
+58 EDVLVFTGKD
-68 CAENIVADIFCDTPV
+68 FAENVVADIFCDTPV
-83 LADDRIRYHGEPIAI
+83 LAYDRIRFRGEPIAI

-116 EYDLLPVI
+116 EYECLPIV
-124 RNVEDAKDPAMP
+124 RNTEDAKDPALP
-136 ALHGDTNLLAEFF
+136 VLHGDSNLLADFF
-149 NEKGDV
+149 HEKGDV
-155 EKGFEESFLIVEDDF
+155 EKAFEESYLIVEDDF

-191 NRLMVHTSSQNVFA
+191 DRLMVYTASQNVFA
-205 DRVMICRA
+205 DRLMICRA
-213 LGLEP
+213 LGLAPE
-218 NQVRVRAAFVGG
+218 QVRVRAAFVGG

-255 KIVFDR
+255 KVVFDR
-261 QEVLACTYKRH
+261 EEVLACTYKRH
-272 GIRMHVKMGFSKE
+272 GIKTHVKMGFSKE
-285 GKMLAFDGS
+285 GKILAFDGS
-294 ALLDTGAYAGYGA
+294 AILDTGAYAGYGA
-307 SVHGLFTEHFT
+307 SVHGLFTEHFP
-318 GPYNIPNVRLRT
+318 GPYEIPNVRLKT
-330 ETYYTNKPTAHAMR
+330 ETYYTNKPIAHAMR

-357 IISRAIAKL
+357 IISRAVAQL
-366 GLDPIQMRSD
+366 GLDPIGMRLD
-376 NALEH
+376 NALVQ
-381 GSIGALGQPM
+381 GSVGALGQPM
-391 EHCVGLK
+391 DHCVGLRE
-398 DALKLVQESDLWKE
+398 ALKLVQESDLWKE
-412 RETNTDPY
+412 RESNTDPY

-432 GLGQKIPDSAKVSVQ
+432 GLGQKIPDNAKVSVR
-447 EREDGGFDIGVGL
+447 EREDGGFDIGCGL

-465 GSATALAAMAAD
+465 GSTTALAAMAAD
-477 LLETDIENIHMTM
+477 LLETDIENIHMIM

-500 PTAAS
+500 CTAAS

-513 ALIAAVKQYKK
+513 ALMAAVKQYKK
-524 MKEAEACGIV
+524 MKEAGLSYDIAM
-534 LQPAAGEAAF
+534 GEAAF

-573 PVTGSITLLD
+573 PITGSVSLLD
-583 IAAATECGKVINPLS
+583 IAAATECGKVINPLG

-617 DCSFKDG
+617 DCTWKDG
-624 VLIHKDFATY
+624 QLIHKNFATY

-658 LGVKG
+658 MGVKG

-687 LNRLPLSREEILKA
+687 LTKLPLSPEEILKA
-701 LESCEENM
+701 LEAREECV

>member
-1 MRQYVGEKRGRLEGL
+1 MRQYVGEKRGRIEGL

-22 AQYAGDY
+22 AQYAGDFQ
-29 HMENMLELALVRST
+29 MENMLELALVRST
-43 ISHGTIRSIDFSDLP
+43 IAHGSVRNMDFSALP
-58 KDVLVFTGKD
+58 EDVMAFTGKD
-68 CAENIVADIFCDTPV
+68 FAENIVADIFCDTPV
-83 LADDRIRYHGEPIAI
+83 LAYDRIRFRGEPIAI
-98 IAADTREKAKEAA
+98 IAAETREQAKAAA
-111 KLVKV
+111 ELVKV
-116 EYDLLPVI
+116 EYDLLPTV
-124 RNVEDAKDPAMP
+124 RNPEDAKDPTMP
-136 ALHGDTNLLAEFF
+136 VLHGESNLLADFF
-149 NEKGDV
+149 HEKGDV
-155 EKGFEESFLIVEDDF
+155 EKAFEESYLIVEDDF

-191 NRLMVHTSSQNVFA
+191 DRLMVHTSSQNVFA
-205 DRVMICRA
+205 DRLMICRA
-213 LGLEP
+213 LGLEAE
-218 NQVRVRAAFVGG
+218 QVRVRGTFVGG
-230 GFGGKDGHTCQIYP
+230 AFGGKDGHTCQIYP

-261 QEVLACTYKRH
+261 EEVLACTYKRH
-272 GIRMHVKMGFSKE
+272 AIKTHVKMGFSKE
-285 GKMLAFDGS
+285 GKILAFDGS
-294 ALLDTGAYAGYGA
+294 AVLDTGAYAGYGGA
-307 SVHGLFTEHFT
+307 VHGLFTEHFP
-318 GPYNIPNVRLRT
+318 GPYEIPNVRLKT
-330 ETYYTNKPTAHAMR
+330 ETYFTNKPIAHAMR

-357 IISRAIAKL
+357 IISRAIAQL
-366 GLDPIQMRSD
+366 GLDPIQVRLD
-376 NALEH
+376 NALAE

-391 EHCVGLK
+391 DHYVGLK
-398 DALKLVQESDLWKE
+398 EALKLVQESDLWKE

-447 EREDGGFDIGVGL
+447 ERADGGFDIGCGL

-465 GSATALAAMAAD
+465 GSTTALAAMAAD

-500 PTAAS
+500 CTAAS

-513 ALIAAVKQYKK
+513 ALVAAVKQYQKLK
-524 MKEAEACGIV
+524 
-534 LQPAAGEAAF
+534 AAGLSSDKAMGEAAF
-544 PESSKDLGRIGFPH
+544 PESPKDLGRIGFPH

-573 PVTGSITLLD
+573 PVTGSISLLD
-583 IAAATECGKVINPLS
+583 IAAATECGKVMNPLG
-598 LAGQIQGGIGMSI
+598 LAGQIQGGIVMSI
-611 GFCLGE
+611 GFCMGE
-617 DCSFKDG
+617 DCTWTDG
-624 VLIHKDFATY
+624 ELGHTNFATY

-641 VPNIASYHVD
+641 VPHIESYHVD

-680 RQASGAI
+680 RQVSGAV
-687 LNRLPLSREEILKA
+687 LTRLPLQPEEILNV
-701 LESCEENM
+701 LEAREDCE

>member
-1 MRQYVGEKRGRLEGL
+1 MRQYVGEKRGRLEGM

-22 AQYAGDY
+22 ALYAGDY
-29 HMENMLELALVRST
+29 RMENMLELALVRSE
-43 ISHGTIRSIDFSDLP
+43 ISHGSVRTLDVSALP
-58 KDVLVFTGKD
+58 EDVLVFTGKD
-68 CAENIVADIFCDTPV
+68 FAENVVADIFCDTPV
-83 LADDRIRYHGEPIAI
+83 LAYDRIRFRGEPIAI

-116 EYDLLPVI
+116 EYECLPIV
-124 RNVEDAKDPAMP
+124 RNTEDAKDPAMP
-136 ALHGDTNLLAEFF
+136 VLHGDSNLMADFF
-149 NEKGDV
+149 HEKGDV
-155 EKGFEESFLIVEDDF
+155 EKAFEESYLIVEDDF

-191 NRLMVHTSSQNVFA
+191 DRLLVYTASQNVFA
-205 DRVMICRA
+205 DRLMICRA
-213 LGLEP
+213 LGLAPE
-218 NQVRVRAAFVGG
+218 QVRVRAAFVGG

-255 KIVFDR
+255 KVVFDR
-261 QEVLACTYKRH
+261 EEVLACTYKRH
-272 GIRMHVKMGFSKE
+272 GIKTHVKMGFSKE
-285 GKMLAFDGS
+285 GKILAFDGS
-294 ALLDTGAYAGYGA
+294 AILDTGAYAGYGA
-307 SVHGLFTEHFT
+307 SVHGLFTEHFP
-318 GPYNIPNVRLRT
+318 GPYEIPNVRLKT
-330 ETYYTNKPTAHAMR
+330 ETYYTNKPIAHAMR

-357 IISRAIAKL
+357 IISRAVAQL
-366 GLDPIQMRSD
+366 GLDPIGMRLD
-376 NALEH
+376 NALVQ
-381 GSIGALGQPM
+381 GSVGALGQPM
-391 EHCVGLK
+391 DHCVGLRE
-398 DALKLVQESDLWKE
+398 ALKLVQESDLWKE
-412 RETNTDPY
+412 RESNTDPY

-432 GLGQKIPDSAKVSVQ
+432 GLGQKIPDNAKVSVR
-447 EREDGGFDIGVGL
+447 EREDGGFDISCGL

-465 GSATALAAMAAD
+465 GSTTALAAMAAD
-477 LLETDIENIHMTM
+477 LLETDIENIHMIM

-500 PTAAS
+500 CTAAS

-513 ALIAAVKQYKK
+513 ALMAAVKQYKK
-524 MKEAEACGIV
+524 MKEAGLSSDIAM
-534 LQPAAGEAAF
+534 GEAAF

-573 PVTGSITLLD
+573 PITGSVSLLD
-583 IAAATECGKVINPLS
+583 IAAATECGKVINPLG

-617 DCSFKDG
+617 DCTWKDG
-624 VLIHKDFATY
+624 QLIHKNFATY

-658 LGVKG
+658 MGVKG

-687 LNRLPLSREEILKA
+687 LTKLPLSPEEILKA
-701 LESCEENM
+701 LEAREECV

>member
-1 MRQYVGEKRGRLEGL
+1 MRQYVGEKRGRLEGM

-22 AQYAGDY
+22 ALYAGDY
-29 HMENMLELALVRST
+29 RMENMLELALVRSE
-43 ISHGTIRSIDFSDLP
+43 ISHGSVRTLDVSALP
-58 KDVLVFTGKD
+58 EDVLVFTGKD
-68 CAENIVADIFCDTPV
+68 FAENVVADIFCDTPV
-83 LADDRIRYHGEPIAI
+83 LAYDRIRFRGEPIAI

-116 EYDLLPVI
+116 EYECLPIV
-124 RNVEDAKDPAMP
+124 RNTEDAKDPALP
-136 ALHGDTNLLAEFF
+136 VLHGDSNLLADFF
-149 NEKGDV
+149 HEKGDV
-155 EKGFEESFLIVEDDF
+155 EKAFEESYLIVEDDF

-191 NRLMVHTSSQNVFA
+191 DRLMVYTASQNVFA
-205 DRVMICRA
+205 DRLMICRA
-213 LGLEP
+213 LGLAPE
-218 NQVRVRAAFVGG
+218 QVRVRAAFVGG

-255 KIVFDR
+255 KVVFDR
-261 QEVLACTYKRH
+261 EEVLACTYKRH
-272 GIRMHVKMGFSKE
+272 GIKTHVKMGFSKE
-285 GKMLAFDGS
+285 GKILAFDGS
-294 ALLDTGAYAGYGA
+294 AILDTGAYAGYGA
-307 SVHGLFTEHFT
+307 SVHGLFTEHFP
-318 GPYNIPNVRLRT
+318 GPYEIPNVRLKT
-330 ETYYTNKPTAHAMR
+330 ETYYTNKPIAHAMR

-357 IISRAIAKL
+357 IISRAVAQL
-366 GLDPIQMRSD
+366 GLDPIGMRLD
-376 NALEH
+376 NALVQ
-381 GSIGALGQPM
+381 GSVGALGQPM
-391 EHCVGLK
+391 DHCVGLRE
-398 DALKLVQESDLWKE
+398 ALKLVQESDLWKE
-412 RETNTDPY
+412 RESNTDPY

-432 GLGQKIPDSAKVSVQ
+432 GLGQKIPDNAKVSVR
-447 EREDGGFDIGVGL
+447 EREDGGFDIGCGL

-465 GSATALAAMAAD
+465 GSTTALAAMAAD
-477 LLETDIENIHMTM
+477 LLETDIENIHMIM

-500 PTAAS
+500 CTAAS

-513 ALIAAVKQYKK
+513 ALMAAVKQYKK
-524 MKEAEACGIV
+524 MKEAGLSSDIAM
-534 LQPAAGEAAF
+534 GEAAF

-573 PVTGSITLLD
+573 PITGSVSLLD
-583 IAAATECGKVINPLS
+583 IAAATECGKVINPLG

-617 DCSFKDG
+617 DCTWKEG
-624 VLIHKDFATY
+624 QLIHKNFATY

-658 LGVKG
+658 MGVKG

-687 LNRLPLSREEILKA
+687 LTKLPLSPEEILKA
-701 LESCEENM
+701 LEAREECV

>member
-1 MRQYVGEKRGRLEGL
+1 MRQYVGEKRGRLEGM

-22 AQYAGDY
+22 ALYAGDY
-29 HMENMLELALVRST
+29 RMENMLELALVRSE
-43 ISHGTIRSIDFSDLP
+43 ISHGSVRTLDVSALP
-58 KDVLVFTGKD
+58 EDVLVFTGKD
-68 CAENIVADIFCDTPV
+68 FAENVVADIFCDTPV
-83 LADDRIRYHGEPIAI
+83 LAYDRIRFRGEPIAI

-116 EYDLLPVI
+116 EYECLPIV
-124 RNVEDAKDPAMP
+124 RNTEDAKDPAMP
-136 ALHGDTNLLAEFF
+136 VLHGDSNLLADFF
-149 NEKGDV
+149 HEKGDV
-155 EKGFEESFLIVEDDF
+155 EKAFEESYLIVEDDF

-191 NRLMVHTSSQNVFA
+191 DRLMVYTSSQNVFA
-205 DRVMICRA
+205 DRLMICRA
-213 LGLEP
+213 LGLAPE
-218 NQVRVRAAFVGG
+218 QVRVRAAFVGG

-255 KIVFDR
+255 KVVFDR
-261 QEVLACTYKRH
+261 EEVLACTYKRH
-272 GIRMHVKMGFSKE
+272 GIKTHVKMGFSKE
-285 GKMLAFDGS
+285 GKILAFDGS
-294 ALLDTGAYAGYGA
+294 AILDTGAYAGYGA
-307 SVHGLFTEHFT
+307 SVHGLFTEHFP
-318 GPYNIPNVRLRT
+318 GPYEIPNVRLKT
-330 ETYYTNKPTAHAMR
+330 ETYYTNKPIAHAMR

-357 IISRAIAKL
+357 IISRAVAQL
-366 GLDPIQMRSD
+366 GLDPIGMRLD
-376 NALEH
+376 NALVQ
-381 GSIGALGQPM
+381 GSVGALGQPM
-391 EHCVGLK
+391 DHCVGLRE
-398 DALKLVQESDLWKE
+398 ALKLVQESDLWKE
-412 RETNTDPY
+412 RESNTDPY

-432 GLGQKIPDSAKVSVQ
+432 GLGQKIPDNAKVSVR
-447 EREDGGFDIGVGL
+447 EREDGGFDIGCGL

-465 GSATALAAMAAD
+465 GSTTALAAMAAD
-477 LLETDIENIHMTM
+477 LLETDIENIHMIM

-500 PTAAS
+500 CTAAS

-524 MKEAEACGIV
+524 MKEAGLSSDIAM
-534 LQPAAGEAAF
+534 GEAAF

-573 PVTGSITLLD
+573 PITGSVSLLD
-583 IAAATECGKVINPLS
+583 IAAATECGKVINPLG

-617 DCSFKDG
+617 DCTWKDG
-624 VLIHKDFATY
+624 QLIHKNFATY

-658 LGVKG
+658 MGVKG

-687 LNRLPLSREEILKA
+687 LTKLPLSPEEILKA
-701 LESCEENM
+701 LEAREECV

>member
-1 MRQYVGEKRGRLEGL
+1 MRQYVGEKRGRLEGM

-22 AQYAGDY
+22 ALYAGDY
-29 HMENMLELALVRST
+29 RMENMLELALVRSE
-43 ISHGTIRSIDFSDLP
+43 ISHGSVRTLDVSALP
-58 KDVLVFTGKD
+58 EDVLVFTGKD
-68 CAENIVADIFCDTPV
+68 FAENVVADIFCDTPV
-83 LADDRIRYHGEPIAI
+83 LAYDRIRFRGEPIAI

-116 EYDLLPVI
+116 EYECLPIV
-124 RNVEDAKDPAMP
+124 RNTEDAKDPALP
-136 ALHGDTNLLAEFF
+136 VLHGDSNLLADFF
-149 NEKGDV
+149 HEKGDV
-155 EKGFEESFLIVEDDF
+155 EKAFEESYLIVEDDF

-191 NRLMVHTSSQNVFA
+191 DRLMVYTSSQNVFA
-205 DRVMICRA
+205 DRLMICRA
-213 LGLEP
+213 LGLAPE
-218 NQVRVRAAFVGG
+218 QVRVRAAFVGG

-255 KIVFDR
+255 KVVFDR
-261 QEVLACTYKRH
+261 EEVLACTYKRH
-272 GIRMHVKMGFSKE
+272 GIKTHVKMGFSKE
-285 GKMLAFDGS
+285 GKILAFDGS
-294 ALLDTGAYAGYGA
+294 AILDTGAYAGYGA
-307 SVHGLFTEHFT
+307 SVHGLFTEHFP
-318 GPYNIPNVRLRT
+318 GPYEIPNVRLKT
-330 ETYYTNKPTAHAMR
+330 ETYYTNKPIAHAMR
-344 GFGAPQGAFATES
+344 GFGSPQGAFATES
-357 IISRAIAKL
+357 IISRAVAQL
-366 GLDPIQMRSD
+366 GLDPIGMRLD
-376 NALEH
+376 NALVQ
-381 GSIGALGQPM
+381 GSVGALGQPM
-391 EHCVGLK
+391 DHCVGLRE
-398 DALKLVQESDLWKE
+398 ALKLVQESDLWKE
-412 RETNTDPY
+412 RESNTDPY

-432 GLGQKIPDSAKVSVQ
+432 GLGQKIPDNAKVSVR
-447 EREDGGFDIGVGL
+447 EREDGGFDIGCGL

-465 GSATALAAMAAD
+465 GSTTALAAMAAD
-477 LLETDIENIHMTM
+477 LLETDIENIHMIM

-500 PTAAS
+500 CTAAS

-524 MKEAEACGIV
+524 MKEAGLSSDIAM
-534 LQPAAGEAAF
+534 GEAAF

-573 PVTGSITLLD
+573 PITGSVSLLD
-583 IAAATECGKVINPLS
+583 IAAATECGKVINPLG

-617 DCSFKDG
+617 DCTWKDG
-624 VLIHKDFATY
+624 QLIHKNFATY

-658 LGVKG
+658 MGVKG

-687 LNRLPLSREEILKA
+687 LTKLPLSPEEILKA
-701 LESCEENM
+701 LEAREECV

>member
-1 MRQYVGEKRGRLEGL
+1 MRQYVGEKRGRLEGM

-22 AQYAGDY
+22 ALYAGDY
-29 HMENMLELALVRST
+29 RMENMLELALVRSE
-43 ISHGTIRSIDFSDLP
+43 ISHGSVHTLDVSALP
-58 KDVLVFTGKD
+58 EDVLVFTGKD
-68 CAENIVADIFCDTPV
+68 FAENVVADIFCDTPV
-83 LADDRIRYHGEPIAI
+83 LAYDRIRFRGEPIAI

-116 EYDLLPVI
+116 EYECLPIV
-124 RNVEDAKDPAMP
+124 RNTEDAKDPALP
-136 ALHGDTNLLAEFF
+136 VLHGDSNLLADFF
-149 NEKGDV
+149 HEKGDV
-155 EKGFEESFLIVEDDF
+155 EKAFEESYLIVEDDF

-191 NRLMVHTSSQNVFA
+191 DRLMVYTASQNVFA
-205 DRVMICRA
+205 DRLMICRA
-213 LGLEP
+213 LGLAPE
-218 NQVRVRAAFVGG
+218 QVRVRAAFVGG

-255 KIVFDR
+255 KVVFDR
-261 QEVLACTYKRH
+261 EEVLACTYKRH
-272 GIRMHVKMGFSKE
+272 GIKTHVKMGFSKE
-285 GKMLAFDGS
+285 GKILAFDGS
-294 ALLDTGAYAGYGA
+294 AILDTGAYAGYGA
-307 SVHGLFTEHFT
+307 SVHGLFTEHFP
-318 GPYNIPNVRLRT
+318 GPCEIPNVRLKT
-330 ETYYTNKPTAHAMR
+330 ETYYTNKPIAHAMR

-357 IISRAIAKL
+357 IISRAVAQL
-366 GLDPIQMRSD
+366 GLDPIGMRLD
-376 NALEH
+376 NALVQ
-381 GSIGALGQPM
+381 GSVGALGQPM
-391 EHCVGLK
+391 DHCVGLRE
-398 DALKLVQESDLWKE
+398 ALKLVQESDLWKE
-412 RETNTDPY
+412 RESNTDPY

-432 GLGQKIPDSAKVSVQ
+432 GLGQKIPDNAKVSVR
-447 EREDGGFDIGVGL
+447 EREDGGFDIGCGL

-465 GSATALAAMAAD
+465 GSTTALAAMAAD
-477 LLETDIENIHMTM
+477 LLETDIENIHMIM

-500 PTAAS
+500 CTAAS

-513 ALIAAVKQYKK
+513 ALMAAVKQYKK
-524 MKEAEACGIV
+524 MKEAGLSSDIAM
-534 LQPAAGEAAF
+534 GEAAF

-573 PVTGSITLLD
+573 PITGSVSLLD
-583 IAAATECGKVINPLS
+583 IAAATECGKVINPLG
-598 LAGQIQGGIGMSI
+598 LAGQIQGGICMSI

-617 DCSFKDG
+617 DCTWKDG
-624 VLIHKDFATY
+624 QLIHKNFATY

-658 LGVKG
+658 MGVKG

-687 LNRLPLSREEILKA
+687 LTKLPLSPEEILKA
-701 LESCEENM
+701 LEAREECV

>member
-1 MRQYVGEKRGRLEGL
+1 MRQYVGEKRGRIEGL

-22 AQYAGDY
+22 AQYAGDFQ
-29 HMENMLELALVRST
+29 MENMLELALVRST
-43 ISHGTIRSIDFSDLP
+43 IAHGSVRNMDFSALP
-58 KDVLVFTGKD
+58 EDVMAFTGKD
-68 CAENIVADIFCDTPV
+68 FAENIVADIFCDTPV
-83 LADDRIRYHGEPIAI
+83 LAYDRIRFRGEPIAI
-98 IAADTREKAKEAA
+98 IAAETREQAKAAA
-111 KLVKV
+111 ELVKV
-116 EYDLLPVI
+116 EYDLLPTV
-124 RNVEDAKDPAMP
+124 RNPEDAKDPTMP
-136 ALHGDTNLLAEFF
+136 VLHGESNLLADFF
-149 NEKGDV
+149 HEKGDV
-155 EKGFEESFLIVEDDF
+155 EKAFEESYLIVEDDF

-191 NRLMVHTSSQNVFA
+191 DRLMVHTSSQNVFA
-205 DRVMICRA
+205 DRLMICRA
-213 LGLEP
+213 LGLEAE
-218 NQVRVRAAFVGG
+218 QVRVRGTFVGG
-230 GFGGKDGHTCQIYP
+230 AFGGKDGHTCQIYP

-261 QEVLACTYKRH
+261 EEVLACTYKRH
-272 GIRMHVKMGFSKE
+272 AIKTHVKMGFSKE
-285 GKMLAFDGS
+285 GKILAFDGS
-294 ALLDTGAYAGYGA
+294 AVLDTGAYAGYGGA
-307 SVHGLFTEHFT
+307 VHGLFTEHFP
-318 GPYNIPNVRLRT
+318 GPYEIPTVRLKT
-330 ETYYTNKPTAHAMR
+330 ETYFTNKPIAHAMR

-357 IISRAIAKL
+357 IISRAIAQL
-366 GLDPIQMRSD
+366 GLDPIQVRLD
-376 NALEH
+376 NALAE

-391 EHCVGLK
+391 DHYVGLK
-398 DALKLVQESDLWKE
+398 EALKLVQESDLWKE

-447 EREDGGFDIGVGL
+447 ERADGGFDIGCGL

-465 GSATALAAMAAD
+465 GSTTALAAMAAD

-500 PTAAS
+500 CTAAS

-513 ALIAAVKQYKK
+513 ALVAAVKQYQKLK
-524 MKEAEACGIV
+524 
-534 LQPAAGEAAF
+534 AAGLSSDKAMGEAAF
-544 PESSKDLGRIGFPH
+544 PESPKDLGRIGFPH

-573 PVTGSITLLD
+573 PVTGSISLLD
-583 IAAATECGKVINPLS
+583 IAAATECGKVMNPLG
-598 LAGQIQGGIGMSI
+598 LAGQIQGGIVMSI
-611 GFCLGE
+611 GFCMGE
-617 DCSFKDG
+617 DCTWTDG
-624 VLIHKDFATY
+624 ELGHTNFATY

-641 VPNIASYHVD
+641 VPHIESYHVD

-680 RQASGAI
+680 RQVSGAV
-687 LNRLPLSREEILKA
+687 LTRLPLQPEEILNV
-701 LESCEENM
+701 LEAREDCE